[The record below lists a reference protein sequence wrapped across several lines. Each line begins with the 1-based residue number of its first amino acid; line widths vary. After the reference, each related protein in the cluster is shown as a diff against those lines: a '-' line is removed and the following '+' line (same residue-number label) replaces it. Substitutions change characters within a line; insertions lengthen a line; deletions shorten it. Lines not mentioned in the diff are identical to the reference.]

1 MKKFNPSVLA
11 LSISSLLLTSTL
23 TFGQISQQ
31 DKALLGV
38 KEHQES
44 LLFHQSLVEQG
55 SENVPIWR
63 IPSLLRT
70 KDGVLIAAADKRWQH
85 RGDWGDIDTAI
96 RISHDDGK
104 TWGNITT
111 ILDLPSQNTEHSP
124 VMNTSTNPWGDK
136 DNVIRQRIRDP
147 NYSSQY
153 MNSAFLID
161 AQMVQDKR
169 NGRVFLAVDMFPESA
184 GFFHLNGA
192 FNNPGKDGSGRLTID
207 GKQYLKLIY
216 QDKQWTLR
224 EDGSVFDELNRK
236 TQYKVIVKGD
246 PNKNFKDLGDVYN
259 ENNENIG
266 NIYLTNRKG
275 SKNEKAPF
283 YIPTTSYLWMTYS
296 DDNGKT
302 WSSPIDISAQIKK
315 DWMRFLGTGPGV
327 GIQTKNGNLIFPV
340 YYTNQNNVQST
351 ALIISKD
358 GGKSWELGQSPN
370 DKRIELNGMNSHNLR
385 WDSWYA
391 NTAKQKGFEL
401 TEAQLVE
408 LENGELKLFM
418 RNQTGKVMMSTS
430 KDGGYTWVN
439 TEKINELD
447 HGYSQLSV
455 IKYSK
460 RINGKEYIVFSGQS
474 RSGQGGDN
482 LRRDGKLFL
491 GEVQESGEIKWDT
504 TNLVR
509 EIVSQG
515 KAAGQP
521 NGYVYSSMAELGDG
535 SIGLAYE
542 NTTDY
547 TTIMYLP
554 IEMQEFFWKAG
565 KIFSDVRQKEP
576 LVFTYDGT
584 ETLEKIGDGVAI
596 KRGEGESQSE
606 INVSEGLLVLD
617 QQTKD
622 GKNKAF
628 TQLTLNNSGVAQV
641 NSTQNIDRLVVNNGA
656 TGYLQFTVTDTH
668 SPRLKINQDV
678 TAHGQIV
685 AVQVNLQKKLKP
697 NDKGYYHAQG
707 EELIAFKD
715 NGQVKWRLVNDELKD
730 GMYVYTLASVA
741 KPSVLRTTSQP
752 HSLYLTNKLI
762 TADGKAV
769 STVAPLKAPLTVN
782 ARPQVNPVLASY
794 LTANLAFNKMS
805 EQLQQSFM
813 HETRLLQEKDRSIF
827 VKYLNGKQKYG
838 SNLSFIDYGYD
849 FNASYSG
856 VMLGGKVWQS
866 ERGNH
871 ALYTALNKTSYKV
884 TPKAVDGETK
894 AKYQSW
900 GGSINWHSNLP
911 HNLIVDLSTS
921 YQKHKG
927 DIEHAGHVKGYT
939 FNIGAD
945 LGYRY
950 QWMKNAFI
958 TPMVGLHYLYASLSD
973 VNDQANKA
981 LLKYNNFNALKT
993 NLGVDVNYR
1002 IGKFEVKG
1010 LLSYDMYQ
1018 QKTRQLYVDDVAYKQ
1033 GKLADTLH
1041 LNTQFVA
1048 HLTPRFAFSTE
1059 VGFQHARNKGQSS
1072 FAVGA
1077 HYQF

>member
-1 MKKFNPSVLA
+1 
-11 LSISSLLLTSTL
+11 
-23 TFGQISQQ
+23 
-31 DKALLGV
+31 
-38 KEHQES
+38 
-44 LLFHQSLVEQG
+44 
-55 SENVPIWR
+55 
-63 IPSLLRT
+63 
-70 KDGVLIAAADKRWQH
+70 
-85 RGDWGDIDTAI
+85 
-96 RISHDDGK
+96 
-104 TWGNITT
+104 
-111 ILDLPSQNTEHSP
+111 
-124 VMNTSTNPWGDK
+124 
-136 DNVIRQRIRDP
+136 
-147 NYSSQY
+147 
-153 MNSAFLID
+153 
-161 AQMVQDKR
+161 
-169 NGRVFLAVDMFPESA
+169 
-184 GFFHLNGA
+184 
-192 FNNPGKDGSGRLTID
+192 
-207 GKQYLKLIY
+207 
-216 QDKQWTLR
+216 
-224 EDGSVFDELNRK
+224 
-236 TQYKVIVKGD
+236 
-246 PNKNFKDLGDVYN
+246 
-259 ENNENIG
+259 
-266 NIYLTNRKG
+266 NIYLKDRNT
-275 SKNEKAPF
+275 PF
-283 YIPTTSYLWMTYS
+283 LAINTAYVWLIHS

-302 WSSPIDISAQIKK
+302 WSNPIDLSAQVKK
-315 DWMRFLGTGPGV
+315 DWMKFFGTGPGV
-327 GIQTKNGNLIFPV
+327 GIQTKNGSLLFPI
-340 YYTNQNNVQST
+340 YYTNQHGKQSS
-351 ALIISKD
+351 ALVISKD
-358 GGKSWELGQSPN
+358 GGKTWDLGESPN
-370 DKRIELNGMNSHNLR
+370 DNRTTLKGMNSRELN
-385 WDSWYA
+385 WNSWENRSAESLGY
-391 NTAKQKGFEL
+391 EL
-401 TEAQLVE
+401 TESQLVE
-408 LENGELKLFM
+408 LNNGDIKLFM
-418 RNQTGKVMMSTS
+418 RNKSGKVMMSTS
-430 KDGGYTWVN
+430 KDGGYTWID
-439 TEKINELD
+439 TQKIDALN

-460 RINGKEYIVFSGQS
+460 KINGKEYVIFSGQS
-474 RSGQGGDN
+474 RQGSGGDG
-482 LRRDGKLFL
+482 LRQDGKLFL
-491 GEVQESGEIKWDT
+491 GEVQEDGSISWNTNKLVKEIISRGRAKT
-504 TNLVR
+504 QNSSYT
-509 EIVSQG
+509 
-515 KAAGQP
+515 

-542 NTTDY
+542 NTVDY

-554 IEMQEFFWKAG
+554 IEMQEFFWRDG
-565 KIFSDVRQKEP
+565 KIFSDIRQKTP
-576 LVFTYDGT
+576 LTVTYNGADS
-584 ETLEKIGDGVAI
+584 LEKIGDGIVI
-596 KRGEGESQSE
+596 KQGVGESLGGVT
-606 INVSEGLLVLD
+606 VSEGTLVLAQKSEQD
-617 QQTKD
+617 
-622 GKNKAF
+622 KNKAF
-628 TQLTLNNSGVAQV
+628 TDVTLNKTGILQV
-641 NSTQNIDRLVVNNGA
+641 ESVQNIDTLTVNNEASGHIQLSVSDESTPMLNIA
-656 TGYLQFTVTDTH
+656 KGVSGKEVKL
-668 SPRLKINQDV
+668 
-678 TAHGQIV
+678 
-685 AVQVNLQKKLKP
+685 QVNLQKKLKP

-794 LTANLAFNKMS
+794 LTANLALNKMS

-911 HNLIVDLSTS
+911 HNLIVDLSAG

>member
-23 TFGQISQQ
+23 TFGQIQQQ
-31 DKALLGV
+31 DKALFGV

-44 LLFHQSLVEQG
+44 LLFHQSLVKQG
-55 SENVPIWR
+55 SDNVPIWR

-111 ILDLPSQNTEHSP
+111 ILDLPSQNGEKSP
-124 VMNTSTNPWGDK
+124 IHNDAPNFNPWAYRRNGTDSTYR
-136 DNVIRQRIRDP
+136 N
-147 NYSSQY
+147 SS
-153 MNSAFLID
+153 FLID

-169 NGRVFLAVDMFPESA
+169 NGRIFLAVDMFPESTGLSGTA
-184 GFFHLNGA
+184 DNGVTE
-192 FNNPGKDGSGRLTID
+192 FGSGYVNIG
-207 GKQYLKLIY
+207 GKSYLQLKNGNARY
-216 QDKQWTLR
+216 TLR
-224 EDGSVFDELNRK
+224 ENGEVFDQNNNK
-236 TQYKVIVKGD
+236 TDYKVIINGD
-246 PNKNFKDLGDVYN
+246 PKQNYKDLGDVMN
-259 ENNENIG
+259 SQGELLG
-266 NIYLTNRKG
+266 NIYLKKEG
-275 SKNEKAPF
+275 KNAKVPFTAPH
-283 YIPTTSYLWMTYS
+283 ISYFWLTHS

-302 WSSPIDISAQIKK
+302 WSQPIDLTPQVKK
-315 DWMRFLGTGPGV
+315 DWMRFFGTGPGV
-327 GIQTKNGNLIFPV
+327 GIQTQNGNLLFPI
-340 YYTNQNNVQST
+340 YYINRQGKQSS

-358 GGKSWELGQSPN
+358 GGKTWDLGQSPN
-370 DKRIELNGMNSHNLR
+370 DNRPDLYGQNSETLGSSSVGH
-385 WDSWYA
+385 
-391 NTAKQKGFEL
+391 GHEL
-401 TEAQLVE
+401 TESQLVE
-408 LENGELKLFM
+408 LDNGDLKLFM
-418 RNQTGKVMMSTS
+418 RNTSGRVMMSTS
-430 KDGGYTWVN
+430 KDGGYTW
-439 TEKINELD
+439 TETQKVEALK

-460 RINGKEYIVFSGQS
+460 KINGKEYIVFSGQS
-474 RSGQGGDN
+474 ESGQSGDA
-482 LRRDGKLFL
+482 LRRNGKLFL
-491 GEVQESGEIKWDT
+491 GEVQEDGSIVWKI
-504 TNLVR
+504 NKLVR
-509 EIVSQG
+509 DIQSSGLAKQNG
-515 KAAGQP
+515 RSYP

-628 TQLTLNNSGVAQV
+628 TQLTLNSSGVVQV

-794 LTANLAFNKMS
+794 LTANLALNKMS

-894 AKYQSW
+894 AKYHSW

-911 HNLIVDLSTS
+911 HNLIVDLSAG

>member
-1 MKKFNPSVLA
+1 SQGE
-11 LSISSLLLTSTL
+11 LL
-23 TFGQISQQ
+23 
-31 DKALLGV
+31 
-38 KEHQES
+38 
-44 LLFHQSLVEQG
+44 
-55 SENVPIWR
+55 
-63 IPSLLRT
+63 
-70 KDGVLIAAADKRWQH
+70 
-85 RGDWGDIDTAI
+85 
-96 RISHDDGK
+96 
-104 TWGNITT
+104 
-111 ILDLPSQNTEHSP
+111 
-124 VMNTSTNPWGDK
+124 
-136 DNVIRQRIRDP
+136 
-147 NYSSQY
+147 
-153 MNSAFLID
+153 
-161 AQMVQDKR
+161 
-169 NGRVFLAVDMFPESA
+169 
-184 GFFHLNGA
+184 
-192 FNNPGKDGSGRLTID
+192 
-207 GKQYLKLIY
+207 
-216 QDKQWTLR
+216 
-224 EDGSVFDELNRK
+224 
-236 TQYKVIVKGD
+236 
-246 PNKNFKDLGDVYN
+246 
-259 ENNENIG
+259 G
-266 NIYLTNRKG
+266 NIYLKKEG
-275 SKNEKAPF
+275 KNAKVPFTAPH
-283 YIPTTSYLWMTYS
+283 ISYFWLTHS

-302 WSSPIDISAQIKK
+302 WSQPIDLTAQVKK
-315 DWMRFLGTGPGV
+315 DWMRFFGTGPGV
-327 GIQTKNGNLIFPV
+327 GIQTQNGNLLFPI
-340 YYTNQNNVQST
+340 YYINRQGKQSA
-351 ALIISKD
+351 ALIISRD
-358 GGKSWELGQSPN
+358 GGNTWDLGQSPN
-370 DKRIELNGMNSHNLR
+370 DNRPDLYGQNSETLSRSNAG
-385 WDSWYA
+385 Y
-391 NTAKQKGFEL
+391 EL
-401 TEAQLVE
+401 TESQLVE
-408 LENGELKLFM
+408 LDNGDLKLFM
-418 RNQTGKVMMSTS
+418 RNTSGRVMMSTS
-430 KDGGYTWVN
+430 KDGGYTWTDTHKV
-439 TEKINELD
+439 EALK

-460 RINGKEYIVFSGQS
+460 KINGKEYIVFSGQS
-474 RSGQGGDN
+474 VEGSGGDDK
-482 LRRDGKLFL
+482 RRDGKLFL
-491 GEVQESGEIKWDT
+491 GEVQEDGRIIWKTDK
-504 TNLVR
+504 LVR
-509 EIVSQG
+509 SIDSKG
-515 KAAGQP
+515 KANGRLP

-554 IEMQEFFWKAG
+554 IEMQEFFWRDG
-565 KIFSDVRQKEP
+565 KIFSDIRQKTP
-576 LVFTYDGT
+576 LTVTYNGADS
-584 ETLEKIGDGVAI
+584 LEKIGDGIAI
-596 KRGEGESQSE
+596 KQGVGESLGDVT
-606 INVSEGLLVLD
+606 VSEGTLVLAQKSEQD
-617 QQTKD
+617 
-622 GKNKAF
+622 KNKAF
-628 TQLTLNNSGVAQV
+628 TDVTLNKTGILQV
-641 NSTQNIDRLVVNNGA
+641 ESVQNIDTLTVNNEA
-656 TGYLQFTVTDTH
+656 SGYIQFSVSDESTPMLNIAKGVSGKEVKLH
-668 SPRLKINQDV
+668 
-678 TAHGQIV
+678 
-685 AVQVNLQKKLKP
+685 VNLQKKLKP

-794 LTANLAFNKMS
+794 LTANLALNKMS

-911 HNLIVDLSTS
+911 HNLIVDLSTG

>member
-1 MKKFNPSVLA
+1 MKKFNPSILA

-23 TFGQISQQ
+23 TFGQIQQQ
-31 DKALLGV
+31 DKALFGV

-44 LLFHQSLVEQG
+44 LLFHQSLVKQG
-55 SENVPIWR
+55 SDNVPIWR

-111 ILDLPSQNTEHSP
+111 ILDLPSKNGEKSP
-124 VMNTSTNPWGDK
+124 SAPDPVTFNAWGD
-136 DNVIRQRIRDP
+136 RP
-147 NYSSQY
+147 NCTTYC
-153 MNSAFLID
+153 NSAFLID

-169 NGRVFLAVDMFPESA
+169 SGRIFLAVDMFADGA
-184 GFFHLNGA
+184 GFFGVKDSGNGRI
-192 FNNPGKDGSGRLTID
+192 NID
-207 GKQYLKLIY
+207 GKQYPILNE
-216 QDKQWTLR
+216 KQSGQRWTLR
-224 EDGSVFDELNRK
+224 ENGEVFDHQNNK
-236 TQYKVIVKGD
+236 TNYRVVTKGD
-246 PNKNFKDLGDVYN
+246 PKANFKDVGDIYN
-259 ENNENIG
+259 ERNEKLG
-266 NIYLTNRKG
+266 NIYLKD
-275 SKNEKAPF
+275 EKTPF
-283 YIPTTSYLWMTYS
+283 LAVNTAYVWLMHS

-302 WSSPIDISAQIKK
+302 WSNPIDLSAQVKK
-315 DWMRFLGTGPGV
+315 DWMKFFGTGPGV
-327 GIQTKNGNLIFPV
+327 GIQTKNGNLLFPI
-340 YYTNQNNVQST
+340 YYTNQHGKQSS
-351 ALIISKD
+351 ALVISKD
-358 GGKSWELGQSPN
+358 GGKTWDLGESPN
-370 DKRIELNGMNSHNLR
+370 DNRTTLKGMNSRELN
-385 WDSWYA
+385 WNSWENRSAESLGY
-391 NTAKQKGFEL
+391 EL
-401 TEAQLVE
+401 TESQLVE
-408 LENGELKLFM
+408 LNNGDIKLFM
-418 RNQTGKVMMSTS
+418 RNKSGKVMMSTS
-430 KDGGYTWVN
+430 KDGGYTWID
-439 TEKINELD
+439 TQKIDALN

-460 RINGKEYIVFSGQS
+460 KINGKEYVIFSGQS
-474 RSGQGGDN
+474 RQGSGGDG
-482 LRRDGKLFL
+482 LRQDGKLFL
-491 GEVQESGEIKWDT
+491 GEVQEDGSISWNTNKLVKEIISRGRAKT
-504 TNLVR
+504 QNSSYT
-509 EIVSQG
+509 
-515 KAAGQP
+515 

-542 NTTDY
+542 NTVDY

-554 IEMQEFFWKAG
+554 IEMQEFFWRDG
-565 KIFSDVRQKEP
+565 KIFSDIRQKTP
-576 LVFTYDGT
+576 LTVTYNGADF
-584 ETLEKIGDGVAI
+584 LEKIGDGIVI
-596 KRGEGESQSE
+596 KQGVGESLGGVT
-606 INVSEGLLVLD
+606 VSEGTLVLAQKSEQD
-617 QQTKD
+617 
-622 GKNKAF
+622 KNKAF
-628 TQLTLNNSGVAQV
+628 TDVTLNKTGILQV
-641 NSTQNIDRLVVNNGA
+641 ESVQNIDTLTVNNEASGHIQLSVSDESTPMLNIA
-656 TGYLQFTVTDTH
+656 KGVSGKEVKLH
-668 SPRLKINQDV
+668 
-678 TAHGQIV
+678 
-685 AVQVNLQKKLKP
+685 VNLQKKLKP

-794 LTANLAFNKMS
+794 LTANLALNKMS

-911 HNLIVDLSTS
+911 HNLIVDLSAG

>member
-1 MKKFNPSVLA
+1 MKKFNPSILA

-23 TFGQISQQ
+23 TFGQIQQQ
-31 DKALLGV
+31 DKALFGV

-44 LLFHQSLVEQG
+44 LLFHQSLVKQG
-55 SENVPIWR
+55 SDNVPIWR

-111 ILDLPSQNTEHSP
+111 ILDLPSQNGDKSP
-124 VMNTSTNPWGDK
+124 IHNDAPNFNPWAYRRNGTDSTYR
-136 DNVIRQRIRDP
+136 N
-147 NYSSQY
+147 SS
-153 MNSAFLID
+153 FLID

-169 NGRVFLAVDMFPESA
+169 NGRIFLAVDMFPESTGLSGA
-184 GFFHLNGA
+184 TDNGVTE
-192 FNNPGKDGSGRLTID
+192 FGSGYVNIG
-207 GKQYLKLIY
+207 GKSYLQLKNGNTRY
-216 QDKQWTLR
+216 TLR
-224 EDGSVFDELNRK
+224 ENGEVFDQNNNK
-236 TQYKVIVKGD
+236 TDYKVIINGD
-246 PNKNFKDLGDVYN
+246 PKQNYKDLGNVMN
-259 ENNENIG
+259 SQGELLG
-266 NIYLTNRKG
+266 NIYLKKEG
-275 SKNEKAPF
+275 KNAKVPFTAPH
-283 YIPTTSYLWMTYS
+283 ISYFWLTHS

-302 WSSPIDISAQIKK
+302 WSQPIDLTAQVKK
-315 DWMRFLGTGPGV
+315 DWMRFFGTGPGV
-327 GIQTKNGNLIFPV
+327 GIQTQNGNLLFPI
-340 YYTNQNNVQST
+340 YYINRQGKQSA
-351 ALIISKD
+351 ALIISRD
-358 GGKSWELGQSPN
+358 GGNTWDLGQSPN
-370 DKRIELNGMNSHNLR
+370 DNRPDLYGQNSETLSRSNAG
-385 WDSWYA
+385 Y
-391 NTAKQKGFEL
+391 EL
-401 TEAQLVE
+401 TESQLVE
-408 LENGELKLFM
+408 LDNGDLKLFM
-418 RNQTGKVMMSTS
+418 RNTSGRVMMSTS
-430 KDGGYTWVN
+430 KDGGYTWTDTHKV
-439 TEKINELD
+439 EALK

-460 RINGKEYIVFSGQS
+460 KINGKEYIVFSGQS
-474 RSGQGGDN
+474 VEGSGGDDK
-482 LRRDGKLFL
+482 RRDGKLFL
-491 GEVQESGEIKWDT
+491 GEVQEDGRIIWKTDK
-504 TNLVR
+504 LVR
-509 EIVSQG
+509 SIDSKG
-515 KAAGQP
+515 KANGRLP

-554 IEMQEFFWKAG
+554 IEMQEFFWRDG
-565 KIFSDVRQKEP
+565 KIFSDIRQKTP
-576 LVFTYDGT
+576 LTVTYNGADS
-584 ETLEKIGDGVAI
+584 LEKIGDGIAI
-596 KRGEGESQSE
+596 KQGVGESLGDVT
-606 INVSEGLLVLD
+606 VSEGTLVLAQKSEQD
-617 QQTKD
+617 
-622 GKNKAF
+622 KNKAF
-628 TQLTLNNSGVAQV
+628 TDVTLNKTGILQV
-641 NSTQNIDRLVVNNGA
+641 ESVQNIDTLTVNNEA
-656 TGYLQFTVTDTH
+656 SGYIQFSVSDESTPMLNIAKGVSGKEVKLH
-668 SPRLKINQDV
+668 
-678 TAHGQIV
+678 
-685 AVQVNLQKKLKP
+685 VNLQKKLKP

-794 LTANLAFNKMS
+794 LTANLALNKMS

-911 HNLIVDLSTS
+911 HNLIVDLSTG

>member
-1 MKKFNPSVLA
+1 PH
-11 LSISSLLLTSTL
+11 ISYFWLT
-23 TFGQISQQ
+23 
-31 DKALLGV
+31 
-38 KEHQES
+38 H
-44 LLFHQSLVEQG
+44 
-55 SENVPIWR
+55 
-63 IPSLLRT
+63 
-70 KDGVLIAAADKRWQH
+70 
-85 RGDWGDIDTAI
+85 
-96 RISHDDGK
+96 
-104 TWGNITT
+104 
-111 ILDLPSQNTEHSP
+111 
-124 VMNTSTNPWGDK
+124 
-136 DNVIRQRIRDP
+136 
-147 NYSSQY
+147 
-153 MNSAFLID
+153 
-161 AQMVQDKR
+161 
-169 NGRVFLAVDMFPESA
+169 
-184 GFFHLNGA
+184 
-192 FNNPGKDGSGRLTID
+192 
-207 GKQYLKLIY
+207 
-216 QDKQWTLR
+216 
-224 EDGSVFDELNRK
+224 
-236 TQYKVIVKGD
+236 
-246 PNKNFKDLGDVYN
+246 
-259 ENNENIG
+259 
-266 NIYLTNRKG
+266 
-275 SKNEKAPF
+275 
-283 YIPTTSYLWMTYS
+283 S

-302 WSSPIDISAQIKK
+302 WSQPIDLTAQVKK
-315 DWMRFLGTGPGV
+315 DWMRFFGTGPGV
-327 GIQTKNGNLIFPV
+327 GIQTQNGNLLFPI
-340 YYTNQNNVQST
+340 YYINRQGKQSA
-351 ALIISKD
+351 ALIISRD
-358 GGKSWELGQSPN
+358 GGNTWDLGQSPN
-370 DKRIELNGMNSHNLR
+370 DNRPDLYGQNSETLSRSNAG
-385 WDSWYA
+385 Y
-391 NTAKQKGFEL
+391 EL
-401 TEAQLVE
+401 TESQLVE
-408 LENGELKLFM
+408 LDNGDLKLFM
-418 RNQTGKVMMSTS
+418 RNTSGRVMMSTS
-430 KDGGYTWVN
+430 KDGGYTWTDTHKV
-439 TEKINELD
+439 EALK

-460 RINGKEYIVFSGQS
+460 KINGKEYIVFSGQS
-474 RSGQGGDN
+474 VEGSGGDDK
-482 LRRDGKLFL
+482 RRDGKLFL
-491 GEVQESGEIKWDT
+491 GEVQEDGRIIWKTDK
-504 TNLVR
+504 LVR
-509 EIVSQG
+509 SIDSKG
-515 KAAGQP
+515 KANGRLP

-554 IEMQEFFWKAG
+554 IEMQEFFWRDG
-565 KIFSDVRQKEP
+565 KIFSDIRQKTP
-576 LVFTYDGT
+576 LTVTYNGADS
-584 ETLEKIGDGVAI
+584 LEKIGDGIAI
-596 KRGEGESQSE
+596 KQGVGESLGDVT
-606 INVSEGLLVLD
+606 VSEGTLVLAQKSEQD
-617 QQTKD
+617 
-622 GKNKAF
+622 KNKAF
-628 TQLTLNNSGVAQV
+628 TDVTLNKTGILQV
-641 NSTQNIDRLVVNNGA
+641 ESVQNIDTLTVNNEA
-656 TGYLQFTVTDTH
+656 SGYIQFSVSDESTPMLNIAKGVSGKEVKLH
-668 SPRLKINQDV
+668 
-678 TAHGQIV
+678 
-685 AVQVNLQKKLKP
+685 VNLQKKLKP

-794 LTANLAFNKMS
+794 LTANLALNKMS

-911 HNLIVDLSTS
+911 HNLIVDLSTG

>member
-23 TFGQISQQ
+23 TFGQIQQQ
-31 DKALLGV
+31 DKALFGV

-55 SENVPIWR
+55 SDNVPIWR

-111 ILDLPSQNTEHSP
+111 ILDLPSQNGEKSP
-124 VMNTSTNPWGDK
+124 IHNDAPNFNPWAYRRNGTDSTYR
-136 DNVIRQRIRDP
+136 N
-147 NYSSQY
+147 SS
-153 MNSAFLID
+153 FLID

-169 NGRVFLAVDMFPESA
+169 NGRIFLAVDMFPESTGLSGTA
-184 GFFHLNGA
+184 DNGVTE
-192 FNNPGKDGSGRLTID
+192 FGSGYVNIG
-207 GKQYLKLIY
+207 GKSYLQLKNGNARY
-216 QDKQWTLR
+216 TLR
-224 EDGSVFDELNRK
+224 ENGEVFDQNNNK
-236 TQYKVIVKGD
+236 TDYKVIINGD
-246 PNKNFKDLGDVYN
+246 PKQNYKDLGDVMN
-259 ENNENIG
+259 SQGELLG
-266 NIYLTNRKG
+266 NIYLKKEG
-275 SKNEKAPF
+275 KNAKVPFTAPH
-283 YIPTTSYLWMTYS
+283 ISYFWLTHS

-302 WSSPIDISAQIKK
+302 WSQPIDLTPQVKK
-315 DWMRFLGTGPGV
+315 DWMRFFGTGPGV
-327 GIQTKNGNLIFPV
+327 GIQTQNGNLLFPI
-340 YYTNQNNVQST
+340 YYINRQGKQSS

-358 GGKSWELGQSPN
+358 GGKTWDLGQSPN
-370 DKRIELNGMNSHNLR
+370 DNRPDLYGQNSETLGASSVGH
-385 WDSWYA
+385 
-391 NTAKQKGFEL
+391 GHEL
-401 TEAQLVE
+401 TESQLVE
-408 LENGELKLFM
+408 LDNGDLKLFM
-418 RNQTGKVMMSTS
+418 RNTSGRVMMSTS
-430 KDGGYTWVN
+430 KDGGYTW
-439 TEKINELD
+439 TETQKVEALK

-460 RINGKEYIVFSGQS
+460 KINGKEYIVFSGQS
-474 RSGQGGDN
+474 ESGQSGDA
-482 LRRDGKLFL
+482 LRRNGKLFL
-491 GEVQESGEIKWDT
+491 GEVQEDGSIVWKI
-504 TNLVR
+504 NKLVR
-509 EIVSQG
+509 DIQSSGLAKQNG
-515 KAAGQP
+515 RSYP

-628 TQLTLNNSGVAQV
+628 TQLTLNSSGVVQV

-656 TGYLQFTVTDTH
+656 TGYLQFTLTDTH

-794 LTANLAFNKMS
+794 LTANLALNKMS

-894 AKYQSW
+894 AKYHSW

-911 HNLIVDLSTS
+911 HNLIVDLSAG

>member
-23 TFGQISQQ
+23 TFGQIQQQ
-31 DKALLGV
+31 DKAHFGV

-55 SENVPIWR
+55 SDNVPIWR

-111 ILDLPSQNTEHSP
+111 ILDLPSKNGEKSP
-124 VMNTSTNPWGDK
+124 SAPDPVTFNAWGDRS
-136 DNVIRQRIRDP
+136 NCTT
-147 NYSSQY
+147 YC
-153 MNSAFLID
+153 NSAFLID

-169 NGRVFLAVDMFPESA
+169 NGRIFLAVDMFADGA
-184 GFFHLNGA
+184 GFFGVKDSGNGRI
-192 FNNPGKDGSGRLTID
+192 NID
-207 GKQYLKLIY
+207 GKQYPILNE
-216 QDKQWTLR
+216 KQSGQRWTLR
-224 EDGSVFDELNRK
+224 ENGEVFDHQNNK
-236 TQYKVIVKGD
+236 TNYRVVTKGD
-246 PNKNFKDLGDVYN
+246 PKVNFKDVGDIYN
-259 ENNENIG
+259 ERNEKLG
-266 NIYLTNRKG
+266 NIYLKD
-275 SKNEKAPF
+275 EKTPF
-283 YIPTTSYLWMTYS
+283 LAVNTAYVWLMHS

-302 WSSPIDISAQIKK
+302 WSNPIDLSAQVKK
-315 DWMRFLGTGPGV
+315 DWMKFFGTGPGV
-327 GIQTKNGNLIFPV
+327 GIQTKNGNLLFPI
-340 YYTNQNNVQST
+340 YYTNQHGKQSS
-351 ALIISKD
+351 ALVISKD
-358 GGKSWELGQSPN
+358 GGKTWDLGESPN
-370 DKRIELNGMNSHNLR
+370 DNRTTLKGMNSRELN
-385 WDSWYA
+385 WNSWENRSAESLGY
-391 NTAKQKGFEL
+391 EL
-401 TEAQLVE
+401 TESQLVE
-408 LENGELKLFM
+408 LNNGDIKLFM
-418 RNQTGKVMMSTS
+418 RNKSGKVMMSTS
-430 KDGGYTWVN
+430 KDGGYTWID
-439 TEKINELD
+439 TQKIDALN

-460 RINGKEYIVFSGQS
+460 KINGKEYVIFSGQS
-474 RSGQGGDN
+474 RQGSGGDG
-482 LRRDGKLFL
+482 LRQDGKLFL
-491 GEVQESGEIKWDT
+491 GEVQEDGSISWNTNKLVKEIISRGRAKT
-504 TNLVR
+504 QNSSYT
-509 EIVSQG
+509 
-515 KAAGQP
+515 

-542 NTTDY
+542 NTVDY

-554 IEMQEFFWKAG
+554 IEMQEFFWRDG
-565 KIFSDVRQKEP
+565 KIFSDIRQKTP
-576 LVFTYDGT
+576 LTVTYNGADS
-584 ETLEKIGDGVAI
+584 LEKIGDGIAI
-596 KRGEGESQSE
+596 KQGVGESLGGVT
-606 INVSEGLLVLD
+606 VSEGTLVLAQKSEQD
-617 QQTKD
+617 
-622 GKNKAF
+622 KNKAF
-628 TQLTLNNSGVAQV
+628 TDVTLNKTGILQV
-641 NSTQNIDRLVVNNGA
+641 ESVQNIDTLTVNNEASGHI
-656 TGYLQFTVTDTH
+656 QFSVSDESTPMLNIAKGVSGKEVKLH
-668 SPRLKINQDV
+668 
-678 TAHGQIV
+678 
-685 AVQVNLQKKLKP
+685 VNLQKKLKP

-794 LTANLAFNKMS
+794 LTANLALNKMS

-911 HNLIVDLSTS
+911 HNLIVDLSAG

>member
-1 MKKFNPSVLA
+1 MMKKFNPSILA

-23 TFGQISQQ
+23 TFGQIQQQ
-31 DKALLGV
+31 DKALFGV

-44 LLFHQSLVEQG
+44 LLFHQSLVKQG
-55 SENVPIWR
+55 SDNVPIWR

-111 ILDLPSQNTEHSP
+111 ILDLPSKNGEKSP
-124 VMNTSTNPWGDK
+124 SAPDPVTFNAWGD
-136 DNVIRQRIRDP
+136 RP
-147 NYSSQY
+147 NCTTYC
-153 MNSAFLID
+153 NSAFLID

-169 NGRVFLAVDMFPESA
+169 SGRIFLAVDMFADGA
-184 GFFHLNGA
+184 GFFGVKDSGNGRI
-192 FNNPGKDGSGRLTID
+192 NID
-207 GKQYLKLIY
+207 GKQYPILNE
-216 QDKQWTLR
+216 KQSGQRWTLR
-224 EDGSVFDELNRK
+224 ENGEVFDHQNNK
-236 TQYKVIVKGD
+236 TNYRVVTKGD
-246 PNKNFKDLGDVYN
+246 PKANFKDVGDIYN
-259 ENNENIG
+259 ERNEKLG
-266 NIYLTNRKG
+266 NIYLKD
-275 SKNEKAPF
+275 EKTPF
-283 YIPTTSYLWMTYS
+283 LAVNTAYVWLMHS

-302 WSSPIDISAQIKK
+302 WSNPIDLSAQVKK
-315 DWMRFLGTGPGV
+315 DWMKFFGTGPGV
-327 GIQTKNGNLIFPV
+327 GIQTKNGNLLFPI
-340 YYTNQNNVQST
+340 YYTNQHGKQSS
-351 ALIISKD
+351 ALVISKD
-358 GGKSWELGQSPN
+358 GGKTWDLGESPN
-370 DKRIELNGMNSHNLR
+370 DNRTTLKGMNSRELN
-385 WDSWYA
+385 WNSWENRSAESLGY
-391 NTAKQKGFEL
+391 EL
-401 TEAQLVE
+401 TESQLVE
-408 LENGELKLFM
+408 LNNGDIKLFM
-418 RNQTGKVMMSTS
+418 RNKSGKVMMSTS
-430 KDGGYTWVN
+430 KDGGYTWID
-439 TEKINELD
+439 TQKIDALN

-460 RINGKEYIVFSGQS
+460 KINGKEYVIFSGQS
-474 RSGQGGDN
+474 RQGSGGDG
-482 LRRDGKLFL
+482 LRQDGKLFL
-491 GEVQESGEIKWDT
+491 GEVQEDGSISWNTNKLVKEIISRGRAKT
-504 TNLVR
+504 QNSSYT
-509 EIVSQG
+509 
-515 KAAGQP
+515 

-542 NTTDY
+542 NTVDY

-554 IEMQEFFWKAG
+554 IEMQEFFWRDG
-565 KIFSDVRQKEP
+565 KIFSDIRQKTP
-576 LVFTYDGT
+576 LTVTYNGADF
-584 ETLEKIGDGVAI
+584 LEKIGDGIVI
-596 KRGEGESQSE
+596 KQGVGESLGGVT
-606 INVSEGLLVLD
+606 VSEGTLVLAQKSEQD
-617 QQTKD
+617 
-622 GKNKAF
+622 KNKAF
-628 TQLTLNNSGVAQV
+628 TDVTLNKTGILQV
-641 NSTQNIDRLVVNNGA
+641 ESVQNIDTLTVNNEASGHIQLSVSDESTPMLNIA
-656 TGYLQFTVTDTH
+656 KGVSGKEVKLH
-668 SPRLKINQDV
+668 
-678 TAHGQIV
+678 
-685 AVQVNLQKKLKP
+685 VNLQKKLKP

-794 LTANLAFNKMS
+794 LTANLALNKMS

-911 HNLIVDLSTS
+911 HNLIVDLSAG

>member
-111 ILDLPSQNTEHSP
+111 ILDLPSQNGDKSP
-124 VMNTSTNPWGDK
+124 IHNDAPNFNPWAYRRNGTDSTYR
-136 DNVIRQRIRDP
+136 N
-147 NYSSQY
+147 SS
-153 MNSAFLID
+153 FLID

-169 NGRVFLAVDMFPESA
+169 NGRIFLAVDMFPESTGLSGA
-184 GFFHLNGA
+184 TDNGVTE
-192 FNNPGKDGSGRLTID
+192 FGSGYVNIG
-207 GKQYLKLIY
+207 GKSYLQLKNGNTRY
-216 QDKQWTLR
+216 TLR
-224 EDGSVFDELNRK
+224 ENGEVFDQNNNK
-236 TQYKVIVKGD
+236 TDYKVIINGD
-246 PNKNFKDLGDVYN
+246 PKQNYKDLGNVMN
-259 ENNENIG
+259 SQGELLG
-266 NIYLTNRKG
+266 NIYLKKEG
-275 SKNEKAPF
+275 KNAKVPFTAPH
-283 YIPTTSYLWMTYS
+283 TSYFWLTHS

-302 WSSPIDISAQIKK
+302 WSQPIDLTAQVKK
-315 DWMRFLGTGPGV
+315 DWMRFFGTGPGV
-327 GIQTKNGNLIFPV
+327 GIQTQNGNLLFPI
-340 YYTNQNNVQST
+340 YYINRQGKQSA
-351 ALIISKD
+351 ALIISRD
-358 GGKSWELGQSPN
+358 GGKTWDLGQSPN
-370 DKRIELNGMNSHNLR
+370 DNRPDLYGQNSETLSRSNAG
-385 WDSWYA
+385 Y
-391 NTAKQKGFEL
+391 EL
-401 TEAQLVE
+401 TESQLVE
-408 LENGELKLFM
+408 LDNGDLKLFM
-418 RNQTGKVMMSTS
+418 RNTSGRVMMSTS
-430 KDGGYTWVN
+430 KDGGYTWIDTQKVDAL
-439 TEKINELD
+439 K

-460 RINGKEYIVFSGQS
+460 KINGKEYIVFSGQS
-474 RSGQGGDN
+474 VEGSGGDDK
-482 LRRDGKLFL
+482 RRDGKLFL
-491 GEVQESGEIKWDT
+491 GEVQEDGRIIWKTDK
-504 TNLVR
+504 LVR
-509 EIVSQG
+509 SIDSKG
-515 KAAGQP
+515 KANGRLP

-554 IEMQEFFWKAG
+554 IEMQEFFWRDG
-565 KIFSDVRQKEP
+565 KIFSDIRQKTP
-576 LVFTYDGT
+576 LTVTYNGADS
-584 ETLEKIGDGVAI
+584 LEKIGDGIAI
-596 KRGEGESQSE
+596 KQGVGESLGGVT
-606 INVSEGLLVLD
+606 VSEGTLVLAQKSAQD
-617 QQTKD
+617 
-622 GKNKAF
+622 KNKAF
-628 TQLTLNNSGVAQV
+628 TDVTLNKTGILQV
-641 NSTQNIDRLVVNNGA
+641 EGMQNIDTLTVNNDASGHI
-656 TGYLQFTVTDTH
+656 QFRVSDESTPMLNIAKRV
-668 SPRLKINQDV
+668 SGKEVKL
-678 TAHGQIV
+678 
-685 AVQVNLQKKLKP
+685 QVNLQKKLKP

-707 EELIAFKD
+707 EELITFKD

-741 KPSVLRTTSQP
+741 KPSALRTTSQP

-794 LTANLAFNKMS
+794 LTANLALNKMS

-849 FNASYSG
+849 FNSSYSG

-866 ERGNH
+866 EGGNH
-871 ALYTALNKTSYKV
+871 AVYTALNKTSYKV

-900 GGSINWHSNLP
+900 GGSINWHSHLP
-911 HNLIVDLSTS
+911 HNLIVDLSTG

-950 QWMKNAFI
+950 QWMKNASI

-981 LLKYNNFNALKT
+981 LLKYNHFNALKT

-1002 IGKFEVKG
+1002 VGKFEVKG
-1010 LLSYDMYQ
+1010 LVSYDMYQ

-1041 LNTQFVA
+1041 LSTQFVA
-1048 HLTPRFAFSTE
+1048 YLTPRFAFSTE

-1077 HYQF
+1077 HYRF

>member
-1 MKKFNPSVLA
+1 K
-11 LSISSLLLTSTL
+11 
-23 TFGQISQQ
+23 
-31 DKALLGV
+31 
-38 KEHQES
+38 
-44 LLFHQSLVEQG
+44 
-55 SENVPIWR
+55 
-63 IPSLLRT
+63 
-70 KDGVLIAAADKRWQH
+70 
-85 RGDWGDIDTAI
+85 
-96 RISHDDGK
+96 
-104 TWGNITT
+104 
-111 ILDLPSQNTEHSP
+111 QN
-124 VMNTSTNPWGDK
+124 
-136 DNVIRQRIRDP
+136 
-147 NYSSQY
+147 Y
-153 MNSAFLID
+153 
-161 AQMVQDKR
+161 
-169 NGRVFLAVDMFPESA
+169 
-184 GFFHLNGA
+184 
-192 FNNPGKDGSGRLTID
+192 
-207 GKQYLKLIY
+207 
-216 QDKQWTLR
+216 
-224 EDGSVFDELNRK
+224 
-236 TQYKVIVKGD
+236 
-246 PNKNFKDLGDVYN
+246 KDLGNVMN
-259 ENNENIG
+259 SKGELLG
-266 NIYLTNRKG
+266 NIYLKKEG
-275 SKNEKAPF
+275 KNAKVPFTAPH
-283 YIPTTSYLWMTYS
+283 ISYFWLTHS

-302 WSSPIDISAQIKK
+302 WSQPIDLTAQVKK
-315 DWMRFLGTGPGV
+315 DWMRFFGTGPGV
-327 GIQTKNGNLIFPV
+327 GIQTQNGNLLFPI
-340 YYTNQNNVQST
+340 YYINRQGKQSA
-351 ALIISKD
+351 ALIISRD
-358 GGKSWELGQSPN
+358 GGNTWDLGQSPN
-370 DKRIELNGMNSHNLR
+370 DNRPDLYGQNSETLSRSNAG
-385 WDSWYA
+385 Y
-391 NTAKQKGFEL
+391 EL
-401 TEAQLVE
+401 TESQLVE
-408 LENGELKLFM
+408 LDNGDLKLFM
-418 RNQTGKVMMSTS
+418 RNTSGRVMMSTS
-430 KDGGYTWVN
+430 KDGGYTWTDTHKV
-439 TEKINELD
+439 EALK

-460 RINGKEYIVFSGQS
+460 KINGKEYIVFSGQS
-474 RSGQGGDN
+474 VEGSGGDDK
-482 LRRDGKLFL
+482 RRDGKLFL
-491 GEVQESGEIKWDT
+491 GEVQEDGRIIWKTDK
-504 TNLVR
+504 LVR
-509 EIVSQG
+509 SIDSKG
-515 KAAGQP
+515 KANGRLP

-554 IEMQEFFWKAG
+554 IEMQEFFWRDG
-565 KIFSDVRQKEP
+565 KIFSDIRQKTP
-576 LVFTYDGT
+576 LTVTYNGADS
-584 ETLEKIGDGVAI
+584 LEKIGDGIAI
-596 KRGEGESQSE
+596 KQGVGESLGGVT
-606 INVSEGLLVLD
+606 VSEGTLVLAQKSEQD
-617 QQTKD
+617 
-622 GKNKAF
+622 KNKAF
-628 TQLTLNNSGVAQV
+628 TDVTLNKTGILQV
-641 NSTQNIDRLVVNNGA
+641 ESVQNIDTLTVNNEA
-656 TGYLQFTVTDTH
+656 SGYIQFSVSDESTPMLNIAKGVSGKEVKLH
-668 SPRLKINQDV
+668 
-678 TAHGQIV
+678 
-685 AVQVNLQKKLKP
+685 VNLQKKLKP
-697 NDKGYYHAQG
+697 NDKGYYYAQG

-794 LTANLAFNKMS
+794 LTANLALNKMS

-911 HNLIVDLSTS
+911 HNLIVDLSAG

>member
-1 MKKFNPSVLA
+1 PFVAPNTA
-11 LSISSLLLTSTL
+11 Y
-23 TFGQISQQ
+23 
-31 DKALLGV
+31 
-38 KEHQES
+38 
-44 LLFHQSLVEQG
+44 
-55 SENVPIWR
+55 IW
-63 IPSLLRT
+63 L
-70 KDGVLIAAADKRWQH
+70 
-85 RGDWGDIDTAI
+85 
-96 RISHDDGK
+96 
-104 TWGNITT
+104 
-111 ILDLPSQNTEHSP
+111 
-124 VMNTSTNPWGDK
+124 
-136 DNVIRQRIRDP
+136 
-147 NYSSQY
+147 
-153 MNSAFLID
+153 
-161 AQMVQDKR
+161 
-169 NGRVFLAVDMFPESA
+169 
-184 GFFHLNGA
+184 
-192 FNNPGKDGSGRLTID
+192 
-207 GKQYLKLIY
+207 
-216 QDKQWTLR
+216 
-224 EDGSVFDELNRK
+224 
-236 TQYKVIVKGD
+236 
-246 PNKNFKDLGDVYN
+246 
-259 ENNENIG
+259 
-266 NIYLTNRKG
+266 
-275 SKNEKAPF
+275 
-283 YIPTTSYLWMTYS
+283 TYS

-302 WSSPIDISAQIKK
+302 WVNPIDITSQVKK
-315 DWMRFLGTGPGV
+315 DWMRFFGTGPGV
-327 GIQTKNGNLIFPV
+327 GIQTKNGNLVLPV
-340 YYTNQNNVQST
+340 YYSNLSGMESA
-351 ALIISKD
+351 ALIISQD
-358 GGKSWELGQSPN
+358 GGKSWELGKSPN
-370 DKRIELNGMNSHNLR
+370 DTRLNGY
-385 WDSWYA
+385 DSRTSPS
-391 NTAKQKGFEL
+391 NTNRL

-408 LENGELKLFM
+408 LDNGDIKLFM
-418 RNQTGKVMMSTS
+418 RNQSGKVMMSTS
-430 KDGGYTWVN
+430 KDGGYTWVS
-439 TEKINELD
+439 TEKINELN

-455 IKYSK
+455 VKYSK
-460 RINGKEYIVFSGQS
+460 KINGKEYIVFSGQS
-474 RSGQGGDN
+474 ESGQSGDS
-482 LRRDGKLFL
+482 LRRNGKLFL
-491 GEVQESGEIKWDT
+491 GEVQEDGSIVWKTDK
-504 TNLVR
+504 LVR
-509 EIVSQG
+509 EIQSSG
-515 KAAGQP
+515 KANRTHP

-730 GMYVYTLASVA
+730 GMYVYTLASVV

-769 STVAPLKAPLTVN
+769 STVAPLKALLTVN

-794 LTANLAFNKMS
+794 LTANLALNKMS

-911 HNLIVDLSTS
+911 HNLIVDLSTG

>member
-1 MKKFNPSVLA
+1 MMKKFNPSVLA

-31 DKALLGV
+31 DKALFGV

-44 LLFHQSLVEQG
+44 LLFHQSLVKQG
-55 SENVPIWR
+55 SDNVPIWR

-111 ILDLPSQNTEHSP
+111 ILDLPSQNGDKSP
-124 VMNTSTNPWGDK
+124 IHNDAPNFNPWAYRRNGTDSTYR
-136 DNVIRQRIRDP
+136 N
-147 NYSSQY
+147 SS
-153 MNSAFLID
+153 FLID

-169 NGRVFLAVDMFPESA
+169 NGRIFLAVDMFPESTGLSGA
-184 GFFHLNGA
+184 TDNGVTE
-192 FNNPGKDGSGRLTID
+192 FGSGYVNIG
-207 GKQYLKLIY
+207 GKSYLQLKNGNTRY
-216 QDKQWTLR
+216 TLR
-224 EDGSVFDELNRK
+224 ENGEVFDQNNNK
-236 TQYKVIVKGD
+236 TDYKVIINGD
-246 PNKNFKDLGDVYN
+246 PKQNYKDLGNVMN
-259 ENNENIG
+259 SQGELLG
-266 NIYLTNRKG
+266 NIYLKKEG
-275 SKNEKAPF
+275 KNAKVPFTAPH
-283 YIPTTSYLWMTYS
+283 TSYFWLTHS

-302 WSSPIDISAQIKK
+302 WSQPIDLTAQVKK
-315 DWMRFLGTGPGV
+315 DWMRFFGTGPGV
-327 GIQTKNGNLIFPV
+327 GIQTQNGNLLFPI
-340 YYTNQNNVQST
+340 YYINRQGKQSA
-351 ALIISKD
+351 ALIISRD
-358 GGKSWELGQSPN
+358 GGKTWDLGQSPN
-370 DKRIELNGMNSHNLR
+370 DNRSDLYGQNSETLSRSNAG
-385 WDSWYA
+385 Y
-391 NTAKQKGFEL
+391 EL
-401 TEAQLVE
+401 TESQLVE
-408 LENGELKLFM
+408 LDNGDLKLFM
-418 RNQTGKVMMSTS
+418 RNTSGRVMMSTS
-430 KDGGYTWVN
+430 KDGGYTWIDTQKVDAL
-439 TEKINELD
+439 K

-460 RINGKEYIVFSGQS
+460 KINGKEYIVFSGQS
-474 RSGQGGDN
+474 VEGSGGDDK
-482 LRRDGKLFL
+482 RRDGKLFL
-491 GEVQESGEIKWDT
+491 GEVQEDGSIVWK
-504 TNLVR
+504 TNKLVR
-509 EIVSQG
+509 EIQSSG
-515 KAAGQP
+515 KANRTHP

-554 IEMQEFFWKAG
+554 IEMQEFFWRDG
-565 KIFSDVRQKEP
+565 KIFSDIRQKTP
-576 LVFTYDGT
+576 LTVTYNGADS
-584 ETLEKIGDGVAI
+584 LEKIGDGIAI
-596 KRGEGESQSE
+596 KQGMGENLGGVT
-606 INVSEGLLVLD
+606 VSEGTLVLAQKVAQD
-617 QQTKD
+617 
-622 GKNKAF
+622 KNKAF
-628 TQLTLNNSGVAQV
+628 TDVTLNKTGILQV
-641 NSTQNIDRLVVNNGA
+641 ESVQNIDTLTVNNDASGHI
-656 TGYLQFTVTDTH
+656 QFRVSDESTPILNIAKGV
-668 SPRLKINQDV
+668 SGKEV
-678 TAHGQIV
+678 K
-685 AVQVNLQKKLKP
+685 VQVNLQKKLKP

-707 EELIAFKD
+707 EELITFKD

-741 KPSVLRTTSQP
+741 KPSALRTTSQP

-794 LTANLAFNKMS
+794 LTANLALNKMS

-849 FNASYSG
+849 FNSSYSG

-866 ERGNH
+866 EGGNH
-871 ALYTALNKTSYKV
+871 AVYTALNKTSYKV

-900 GGSINWHSNLP
+900 GGSINWHSHLP
-911 HNLIVDLSTS
+911 HNLIVDLSTG
-921 YQKHKG
+921 YQKHRG
-927 DIEHAGHVKGYT
+927 DIEHASHVKGYT

-950 QWMKNAFI
+950 QWMKNASI

-981 LLKYNNFNALKT
+981 LLKYNHFNALKT

-1041 LNTQFVA
+1041 LSTQFVA

>member
-23 TFGQISQQ
+23 TFGQIQQQ
-31 DKALLGV
+31 DKALFGV

-55 SENVPIWR
+55 SDNVPIWR

-111 ILDLPSQNTEHSP
+111 ILDLPSKNGEKSP
-124 VMNTSTNPWGDK
+124 SAPDPVTFNAWGD
-136 DNVIRQRIRDP
+136 RP
-147 NYSSQY
+147 NCTTYC
-153 MNSAFLID
+153 NSAFLID

-169 NGRVFLAVDMFPESA
+169 NGRIFLAVDMFADGA
-184 GFFHLNGA
+184 GFFGVKDSGNGRI
-192 FNNPGKDGSGRLTID
+192 NID
-207 GKQYLKLIY
+207 GKQYPILNE
-216 QDKQWTLR
+216 KQSGQRWTLR
-224 EDGSVFDELNRK
+224 ENGEVFDHQNNK
-236 TQYKVIVKGD
+236 TNYRVVTKGD
-246 PNKNFKDLGDVYN
+246 PKVNFKDVGDIYN
-259 ENNENIG
+259 ERNEKLG
-266 NIYLTNRKG
+266 NIYLKD
-275 SKNEKAPF
+275 EKTPF
-283 YIPTTSYLWMTYS
+283 LAVNTAYVWLMHS

-302 WSSPIDISAQIKK
+302 WSNPIDLSAQVKK
-315 DWMRFLGTGPGV
+315 DWMKFFGTGPGV
-327 GIQTKNGNLIFPV
+327 GIQTKNGNLLFPI
-340 YYTNQNNVQST
+340 YYTNQHGKQSS
-351 ALIISKD
+351 ALVISKD
-358 GGKSWELGQSPN
+358 GGKTWDLGESPN
-370 DKRIELNGMNSHNLR
+370 DNRTTLKGMNSRELN
-385 WDSWYA
+385 WNSWENRSAESLGY
-391 NTAKQKGFEL
+391 EL
-401 TEAQLVE
+401 TESQLVE
-408 LENGELKLFM
+408 LNNGDIKLFM
-418 RNQTGKVMMSTS
+418 RNKSGKVMMSTS
-430 KDGGYTWVN
+430 KDGGYTWID
-439 TEKINELD
+439 TQKIDALN

-460 RINGKEYIVFSGQS
+460 KINGKEYVIFSGQS
-474 RSGQGGDN
+474 RQGSGGDG
-482 LRRDGKLFL
+482 LRQDGKLFL
-491 GEVQESGEIKWDT
+491 GEVQEDGSISWNTNKLVKEIISRGRAKT
-504 TNLVR
+504 QNSSYT
-509 EIVSQG
+509 
-515 KAAGQP
+515 

-542 NTTDY
+542 NTVDY

-554 IEMQEFFWKAG
+554 IEMQEFFWRDG
-565 KIFSDVRQKEP
+565 KIFSDIRQKTP
-576 LVFTYDGT
+576 LTVTYNGADS
-584 ETLEKIGDGVAI
+584 LEKIGDGIAI
-596 KRGEGESQSE
+596 KQGVGESLGGVT
-606 INVSEGLLVLD
+606 VSEGTLVLAQKSEQD
-617 QQTKD
+617 
-622 GKNKAF
+622 KNKAF
-628 TQLTLNNSGVAQV
+628 TDVTLNKTGILQV
-641 NSTQNIDRLVVNNGA
+641 ESVQNIDTLTVNNEASGHIQLSVSDESTPMLNIA
-656 TGYLQFTVTDTH
+656 KGVSGKEVKLH
-668 SPRLKINQDV
+668 
-678 TAHGQIV
+678 
-685 AVQVNLQKKLKP
+685 VNLQKKLKP

-730 GMYVYTLASVA
+730 GMYVYTLASVV

-769 STVAPLKAPLTVN
+769 STVAPLKALLTVN

-794 LTANLAFNKMS
+794 LTANLALNKMS

-911 HNLIVDLSTS
+911 HNLIVDLSTG

>member
-1 MKKFNPSVLA
+1 MMKKFNPSILA

-23 TFGQISQQ
+23 TFGQIQQQ
-31 DKALLGV
+31 DKALFGV

-44 LLFHQSLVEQG
+44 LLFHQSLVKQG
-55 SENVPIWR
+55 SDNVPIWR

-111 ILDLPSQNTEHSP
+111 ILDLPSQNGDKSP
-124 VMNTSTNPWGDK
+124 IHNDAPNFNPWAYRRNGTDSTYR
-136 DNVIRQRIRDP
+136 N
-147 NYSSQY
+147 SS
-153 MNSAFLID
+153 FLID

-169 NGRVFLAVDMFPESA
+169 NGRIFLAVDMFPESTGLSGA
-184 GFFHLNGA
+184 TDNGVTE
-192 FNNPGKDGSGRLTID
+192 FGSGYVNIG
-207 GKQYLKLIY
+207 GKSYLQLKNGNTRY
-216 QDKQWTLR
+216 TLR
-224 EDGSVFDELNRK
+224 ENGEVFDQNNNK
-236 TQYKVIVKGD
+236 TDYKVIINGD
-246 PNKNFKDLGDVYN
+246 PKQNYKDLGNVMN
-259 ENNENIG
+259 SQGELLG
-266 NIYLTNRKG
+266 NIYLKKEG
-275 SKNEKAPF
+275 KNAKVPFTAPH
-283 YIPTTSYLWMTYS
+283 ISYFWLTHS

-302 WSSPIDISAQIKK
+302 WSQPIDLTAQVKK
-315 DWMRFLGTGPGV
+315 DWMRFFGTGPGV
-327 GIQTKNGNLIFPV
+327 GIQTQNGNLLFPI
-340 YYTNQNNVQST
+340 YYINRQGKQSA
-351 ALIISKD
+351 ALIISRD
-358 GGKSWELGQSPN
+358 GGNTWDLGQSPN
-370 DKRIELNGMNSHNLR
+370 DNRPDLYGQNSETLSRSNAG
-385 WDSWYA
+385 Y
-391 NTAKQKGFEL
+391 EL
-401 TEAQLVE
+401 TESQLVE
-408 LENGELKLFM
+408 LDNGDLKLFM
-418 RNQTGKVMMSTS
+418 RNTSGRVMMSTS
-430 KDGGYTWVN
+430 KDGGYTWTDTHKV
-439 TEKINELD
+439 EALK

-460 RINGKEYIVFSGQS
+460 KINGKEYIVFSGQS
-474 RSGQGGDN
+474 VEGSGGDDK
-482 LRRDGKLFL
+482 RRDGKLFL
-491 GEVQESGEIKWDT
+491 GEVQEDGRIIWKTDK
-504 TNLVR
+504 LVR
-509 EIVSQG
+509 SIDSKG
-515 KAAGQP
+515 KANGRLP

-554 IEMQEFFWKAG
+554 IEMQEFFWRDG
-565 KIFSDVRQKEP
+565 KIFSDIRQKTP
-576 LVFTYDGT
+576 LTVTYNGADS
-584 ETLEKIGDGVAI
+584 LEKIGDGIAI
-596 KRGEGESQSE
+596 KQGVGESLGDVT
-606 INVSEGLLVLD
+606 VSEGTLVLAQKSEQD
-617 QQTKD
+617 
-622 GKNKAF
+622 KNKAF
-628 TQLTLNNSGVAQV
+628 TDVTLNKTGILQV
-641 NSTQNIDRLVVNNGA
+641 ESVQNIDTLTVNNEA
-656 TGYLQFTVTDTH
+656 SGYIQFSVSDESTPMLNIAKGVSGKEVKLH
-668 SPRLKINQDV
+668 
-678 TAHGQIV
+678 
-685 AVQVNLQKKLKP
+685 VNLQKKLKP

-794 LTANLAFNKMS
+794 LTANLALNKMS

-911 HNLIVDLSTS
+911 HNLIVDLSTG

>member
-1 MKKFNPSVLA
+1 MMKKFNPSVLA

-111 ILDLPSQNTEHSP
+111 ILDLPSQNGDKSP
-124 VMNTSTNPWGDK
+124 IRDDAPTFNPWG
-136 DNVIRQRIRDP
+136 IR
-147 NYSSQY
+147 SSNSAENKKY
-153 MNSAFLID
+153 RNSAFLID
-161 AQMVQDKR
+161 AQMLQDQR
-169 NGRVFLAVDMFPESA
+169 NGRLFLAVDMYPESTGLSGVA
-184 GFFHLNGA
+184 DNGIKELG
-192 FNNPGKDGSGRLTID
+192 NGYVNIGGKN
-207 GKQYLKLIY
+207 YLKLY
-216 QDKQWTLR
+216 PYGQVNRSHWTLR
-224 EDGSVFDELNRK
+224 ENGEVFDENNEK
-236 TQYKVIVKGD
+236 TEYRVEVNGKAEL
-246 PNKNFKDLGDVYN
+246 NFKDLGNVYKN
-259 ENNENIG
+259 GEYLG
-266 NIYLTNRKG
+266 NIYLKKED
-275 SKNEKAPF
+275 KNKNVPFVAPNTA
-283 YIPTTSYLWMTYS
+283 YIWLTHS

-302 WSSPIDISAQIKK
+302 WANPVDITSQVKK
-315 DWMRFLGTGPGV
+315 DWMRFFGTGPGV
-327 GIQTKNGNLIFPV
+327 GIQTKNGNLVFPV
-340 YYTNQNNVQST
+340 YYSNLAGMEST
-351 ALIISKD
+351 ALIISQD
-358 GGKSWELGQSPN
+358 GGKSWELGKSPN
-370 DKRIELNGMNSHNLR
+370 DTRLSGY
-385 WDSWYA
+385 DSRTSPS
-391 NTAKQKGFEL
+391 NTNRL

-408 LENGELKLFM
+408 LDNGDIKLFM
-418 RNQTGKVMMSTS
+418 RNQSGKVMMSTS
-430 KDGGYTWVN
+430 KDGGYTWVS
-439 TEKINELD
+439 TEKINELN

-460 RINGKEYIVFSGQS
+460 KINGKEYIVFSGQS
-474 RSGQGGDN
+474 ESGQGGDA
-482 LRRDGKLFL
+482 LRRNGKLFL
-491 GEVQESGEIKWDT
+491 GEVQEDGSIVWK
-504 TNLVR
+504 TNKLVR
-509 EIVSQG
+509 EIQSSG
-515 KAAGQP
+515 KANRTHP

-554 IEMQEFFWKAG
+554 IEMQEFFWRDG
-565 KIFSDVRQKEP
+565 KIFSDIRQKTP
-576 LVFTYDGT
+576 LTVTYNGADS
-584 ETLEKIGDGVAI
+584 LEKIGDGIAI
-596 KRGEGESQSE
+596 KQGMGENLGGVT
-606 INVSEGLLVLD
+606 VSEGTLVLAQKVAQD
-617 QQTKD
+617 
-622 GKNKAF
+622 KNKAF
-628 TQLTLNNSGVAQV
+628 TDVTLNKTGILQV
-641 NSTQNIDRLVVNNGA
+641 ESVQNIDTLTVNNDASGHI
-656 TGYLQFTVTDTH
+656 QFRVSDESTPILNIAKGV
-668 SPRLKINQDV
+668 SGKEV
-678 TAHGQIV
+678 K
-685 AVQVNLQKKLKP
+685 VQVNLQKKLKP

-707 EELIAFKD
+707 EELITFKD

-741 KPSVLRTTSQP
+741 KPSALRTTSQP

-794 LTANLAFNKMS
+794 LTANLALNKMS

-849 FNASYSG
+849 FNSSYSG

-866 ERGNH
+866 EGGNH
-871 ALYTALNKTSYKV
+871 AVYTALNKTSYKV

-900 GGSINWHSNLP
+900 GGSINWHSHLP
-911 HNLIVDLSTS
+911 HNLIVDLSTG

-927 DIEHAGHVKGYT
+927 DIEHASHVKGYT

-950 QWMKNAFI
+950 QWMKNASI

-981 LLKYNNFNALKT
+981 LLKYNHFNALKT

-1041 LNTQFVA
+1041 LSTQFVA

>member
-23 TFGQISQQ
+23 TFGQIQQQ
-31 DKALLGV
+31 DKALFGV

-55 SENVPIWR
+55 SDNVPIWR

-111 ILDLPSQNTEHSP
+111 ILDLPSKNGEKSP
-124 VMNTSTNPWGDK
+124 SAPDPVTFNAWGD
-136 DNVIRQRIRDP
+136 RP
-147 NYSSQY
+147 NCTTYC
-153 MNSAFLID
+153 NSAFLID

-169 NGRVFLAVDMFPESA
+169 NGRIFLAVDMFADGA
-184 GFFHLNGA
+184 GFFGVKDSGNGRI
-192 FNNPGKDGSGRLTID
+192 NID
-207 GKQYLKLIY
+207 GKQYPILNE
-216 QDKQWTLR
+216 KQSGQRWTLR
-224 EDGSVFDELNRK
+224 ENGEVFDHQNNK
-236 TQYKVIVKGD
+236 TNYRVVTKGD
-246 PNKNFKDLGDVYN
+246 PKVNFKDVGDIYN
-259 ENNENIG
+259 ERNEKLG
-266 NIYLTNRKG
+266 NIYLKD
-275 SKNEKAPF
+275 EKTPF
-283 YIPTTSYLWMTYS
+283 LAVNTAYVWLMHS

-302 WSSPIDISAQIKK
+302 WSNPIDLSAQVKK
-315 DWMRFLGTGPGV
+315 DWMKFFGTGPGV
-327 GIQTKNGNLIFPV
+327 GIQTKNGNLLFPI
-340 YYTNQNNVQST
+340 YYTNQHGKQSS
-351 ALIISKD
+351 ALVISKD
-358 GGKSWELGQSPN
+358 GGKTWDLGESPN
-370 DKRIELNGMNSHNLR
+370 DNRTTLKGMNSRELN
-385 WDSWYA
+385 WNSWENRSAESLGY
-391 NTAKQKGFEL
+391 EL
-401 TEAQLVE
+401 TESQLVE
-408 LENGELKLFM
+408 LNNGDIKLFM
-418 RNQTGKVMMSTS
+418 RNKSGKVMMSTS
-430 KDGGYTWVN
+430 KDGGYTWID
-439 TEKINELD
+439 TQKIDALN

-460 RINGKEYIVFSGQS
+460 KINGKEYVIFSGQS
-474 RSGQGGDN
+474 RQGSGGDG
-482 LRRDGKLFL
+482 LRQDGKLFL
-491 GEVQESGEIKWDT
+491 GEVQEDGSISWNTNKLVKEIISRGRAKT
-504 TNLVR
+504 QNSSYT
-509 EIVSQG
+509 
-515 KAAGQP
+515 

-542 NTTDY
+542 NTVDY

-554 IEMQEFFWKAG
+554 IEMQEFFWRDG
-565 KIFSDVRQKEP
+565 KIFSDIRQKTP
-576 LVFTYDGT
+576 LTVTYNGADS
-584 ETLEKIGDGVAI
+584 LEKIGDGIAI
-596 KRGEGESQSE
+596 KQGVGESLGGVT
-606 INVSEGLLVLD
+606 VSEGTLVLAQKSEQD
-617 QQTKD
+617 
-622 GKNKAF
+622 KNKAF
-628 TQLTLNNSGVAQV
+628 TDVTLNKTGILQV
-641 NSTQNIDRLVVNNGA
+641 ESVQNIDTLTVNNEASGHIQLSVSDESTPMLNIA
-656 TGYLQFTVTDTH
+656 KGVSGKEVKLH
-668 SPRLKINQDV
+668 
-678 TAHGQIV
+678 
-685 AVQVNLQKKLKP
+685 VNLQKKLKP

-794 LTANLAFNKMS
+794 LTANLALNKMS

-911 HNLIVDLSTS
+911 HNLIVDLSAG

>member
-23 TFGQISQQ
+23 TFGQIQQQ
-31 DKALLGV
+31 DKALFGV

-55 SENVPIWR
+55 SDNVPIWR

-111 ILDLPSQNTEHSP
+111 ILDLPSKNGEKSP
-124 VMNTSTNPWGDK
+124 SAPDPVTFNAWGD
-136 DNVIRQRIRDP
+136 RP
-147 NYSSQY
+147 NCTTYC
-153 MNSAFLID
+153 NSAFLID

-169 NGRVFLAVDMFPESA
+169 NGRIFLAVDMFADGA
-184 GFFHLNGA
+184 GFFGVKDSGNGRI
-192 FNNPGKDGSGRLTID
+192 NID
-207 GKQYLKLIY
+207 GKQYPILNE
-216 QDKQWTLR
+216 KQSGQRWTLR
-224 EDGSVFDELNRK
+224 ENGEVFDHQNNK
-236 TQYKVIVKGD
+236 TNYRVVTKGD
-246 PNKNFKDLGDVYN
+246 PKVNFKDVGDIYN
-259 ENNENIG
+259 ERNEKLG
-266 NIYLTNRKG
+266 NIYLKD
-275 SKNEKAPF
+275 EKTPF
-283 YIPTTSYLWMTYS
+283 LAVNTAYVWLMHS

-302 WSSPIDISAQIKK
+302 WSNPIDLSAQVKK
-315 DWMRFLGTGPGV
+315 DWMKFFGTGPGV
-327 GIQTKNGNLIFPV
+327 GIQTKNGNLLFPI
-340 YYTNQNNVQST
+340 YYTNQHGKQSS
-351 ALIISKD
+351 ALVISKD
-358 GGKSWELGQSPN
+358 GGKTWDLGESPN
-370 DKRIELNGMNSHNLR
+370 DNRTTLKGMNSRELN
-385 WDSWYA
+385 WNSWENRSAESLGY
-391 NTAKQKGFEL
+391 EL
-401 TEAQLVE
+401 TESQLVE
-408 LENGELKLFM
+408 LNNGDIKLFM
-418 RNQTGKVMMSTS
+418 RNKSGKVMMSTS
-430 KDGGYTWVN
+430 KDGGYTWID
-439 TEKINELD
+439 TQKIDALN

-460 RINGKEYIVFSGQS
+460 KINGKEYVIFSGQS
-474 RSGQGGDN
+474 RQGSGGDG
-482 LRRDGKLFL
+482 LRQDGKLFL
-491 GEVQESGEIKWDT
+491 GEVQEDGSISWNTNKLVKEIISRGRAKT
-504 TNLVR
+504 QNSSYT
-509 EIVSQG
+509 
-515 KAAGQP
+515 

-542 NTTDY
+542 NTVDY

-554 IEMQEFFWKAG
+554 IEMQEFFWRDG
-565 KIFSDVRQKEP
+565 KIFSDIRQKTP
-576 LVFTYDGT
+576 LTVTYNGADS
-584 ETLEKIGDGVAI
+584 LEKIGDGIAI
-596 KRGEGESQSE
+596 KQGVGESLGGVT
-606 INVSEGLLVLD
+606 VSEGTLVLAQKSEQD
-617 QQTKD
+617 
-622 GKNKAF
+622 KNKAF
-628 TQLTLNNSGVAQV
+628 TDVTLNKTGILQV
-641 NSTQNIDRLVVNNGA
+641 ESVQNIDTLTVNNEASGHIQLSVSDES
-656 TGYLQFTVTDTH
+656 TPML
-668 SPRLKINQDV
+668 N
-678 TAHGQIV
+678 IV
-685 AVQVNLQKKLKP
+685 KGVSGKEVKLHVNLQKKLKP

-794 LTANLAFNKMS
+794 LTANLALNKMS

-911 HNLIVDLSTS
+911 HNLIVDLSAG

>member
-1 MKKFNPSVLA
+1 
-11 LSISSLLLTSTL
+11 
-23 TFGQISQQ
+23 
-31 DKALLGV
+31 
-38 KEHQES
+38 
-44 LLFHQSLVEQG
+44 
-55 SENVPIWR
+55 
-63 IPSLLRT
+63 
-70 KDGVLIAAADKRWQH
+70 
-85 RGDWGDIDTAI
+85 
-96 RISHDDGK
+96 
-104 TWGNITT
+104 
-111 ILDLPSQNTEHSP
+111 
-124 VMNTSTNPWGDK
+124 
-136 DNVIRQRIRDP
+136 
-147 NYSSQY
+147 
-153 MNSAFLID
+153 
-161 AQMVQDKR
+161 
-169 NGRVFLAVDMFPESA
+169 
-184 GFFHLNGA
+184 
-192 FNNPGKDGSGRLTID
+192 
-207 GKQYLKLIY
+207 YLK
-216 QDKQWTLR
+216 K
-224 EDGSVFDELNRK
+224 EGKNA
-236 TQYKVIVKGD
+236 KVPFTAPHISY
-246 PNKNFKDLGDVYN
+246 FW
-259 ENNENIG
+259 
-266 NIYLTNRKG
+266 LTH
-275 SKNEKAPF
+275 
-283 YIPTTSYLWMTYS
+283 S

-302 WSSPIDISAQIKK
+302 WSQPIDLTAQVKK
-315 DWMRFLGTGPGV
+315 DWMRFFGTGPGV
-327 GIQTKNGNLIFPV
+327 GIQTQNGNLLFPI
-340 YYTNQNNVQST
+340 YYINRQGKQSA
-351 ALIISKD
+351 ALIISRD
-358 GGKSWELGQSPN
+358 GGNTWDLGQSPN
-370 DKRIELNGMNSHNLR
+370 DNRPDLYGQNSETLSRSNAG
-385 WDSWYA
+385 Y
-391 NTAKQKGFEL
+391 EL
-401 TEAQLVE
+401 TESQLVE
-408 LENGELKLFM
+408 LDNGDLKLFM
-418 RNQTGKVMMSTS
+418 RNTSGRVMMSTS
-430 KDGGYTWVN
+430 KDGGYTWTDTHKV
-439 TEKINELD
+439 EALK

-460 RINGKEYIVFSGQS
+460 KINGKEYIVFSGQS
-474 RSGQGGDN
+474 VEGSGGDDK
-482 LRRDGKLFL
+482 RRDGKLFL
-491 GEVQESGEIKWDT
+491 GEVQEDGRIIWKTDK
-504 TNLVR
+504 LVR
-509 EIVSQG
+509 SIDSKG
-515 KAAGQP
+515 KANGRLP

-554 IEMQEFFWKAG
+554 IEMQEFFWRDG
-565 KIFSDVRQKEP
+565 KIFSDIRQKTP
-576 LVFTYDGT
+576 LTVTYNGADS
-584 ETLEKIGDGVAI
+584 LEKIGDGIAI
-596 KRGEGESQSE
+596 KQGVGESLGGVT
-606 INVSEGLLVLD
+606 VSEGTLVLAQKSEQD
-617 QQTKD
+617 
-622 GKNKAF
+622 KNKAF
-628 TQLTLNNSGVAQV
+628 TDVTLNKTGILQV
-641 NSTQNIDRLVVNNGA
+641 ESVQNIDTLTVNNEA
-656 TGYLQFTVTDTH
+656 SGYIQFSVSDESTPMLNIAKGVSGKEVKLH
-668 SPRLKINQDV
+668 
-678 TAHGQIV
+678 
-685 AVQVNLQKKLKP
+685 VNLQKKLKP
-697 NDKGYYHAQG
+697 NDKGYYYAQG

-794 LTANLAFNKMS
+794 LTANLALNKMS

-911 HNLIVDLSTS
+911 HNLIVDLSAG

>member
-1 MKKFNPSVLA
+1 
-11 LSISSLLLTSTL
+11 I
-23 TFGQISQQ
+23 
-31 DKALLGV
+31 
-38 KEHQES
+38 
-44 LLFHQSLVEQG
+44 
-55 SENVPIWR
+55 
-63 IPSLLRT
+63 
-70 KDGVLIAAADKRWQH
+70 
-85 RGDWGDIDTAI
+85 
-96 RISHDDGK
+96 
-104 TWGNITT
+104 
-111 ILDLPSQNTEHSP
+111 
-124 VMNTSTNPWGDK
+124 
-136 DNVIRQRIRDP
+136 
-147 NYSSQY
+147 
-153 MNSAFLID
+153 
-161 AQMVQDKR
+161 
-169 NGRVFLAVDMFPESA
+169 
-184 GFFHLNGA
+184 
-192 FNNPGKDGSGRLTID
+192 
-207 GKQYLKLIY
+207 YLK
-216 QDKQWTLR
+216 K
-224 EDGSVFDELNRK
+224 EGKNA
-236 TQYKVIVKGD
+236 KVPFTAPHISY
-246 PNKNFKDLGDVYN
+246 FW
-259 ENNENIG
+259 
-266 NIYLTNRKG
+266 LTH
-275 SKNEKAPF
+275 
-283 YIPTTSYLWMTYS
+283 S

-302 WSSPIDISAQIKK
+302 WSQPIDLTAQVKK
-315 DWMRFLGTGPGV
+315 DWMRFFGTGPGV
-327 GIQTKNGNLIFPV
+327 GIQTQNGNLLFPI
-340 YYTNQNNVQST
+340 YYINRQGKQSA
-351 ALIISKD
+351 ALIISRD
-358 GGKSWELGQSPN
+358 GGNTWDLGQSPN
-370 DKRIELNGMNSHNLR
+370 DNRPDLYGQNSETLSRSNAG
-385 WDSWYA
+385 Y
-391 NTAKQKGFEL
+391 EL
-401 TEAQLVE
+401 TESQLVE
-408 LENGELKLFM
+408 LDNGDLKLFM
-418 RNQTGKVMMSTS
+418 RNTSGRVMMSTS
-430 KDGGYTWVN
+430 KDGGYTWTDTHKV
-439 TEKINELD
+439 EALK

-460 RINGKEYIVFSGQS
+460 KINGKEYIVFSGQS
-474 RSGQGGDN
+474 VEGSGGDDK
-482 LRRDGKLFL
+482 RRDGKLFL
-491 GEVQESGEIKWDT
+491 GEVQEDGRIIWKTDK
-504 TNLVR
+504 LVR
-509 EIVSQG
+509 SIDSKG
-515 KAAGQP
+515 KANGRLP

-554 IEMQEFFWKAG
+554 IEMQEFFWRDG
-565 KIFSDVRQKEP
+565 KIFSDIRQKTP
-576 LVFTYDGT
+576 LTVTYNGADS
-584 ETLEKIGDGVAI
+584 LEKIGDGIAI
-596 KRGEGESQSE
+596 KQGVGESLGGVT
-606 INVSEGLLVLD
+606 VSEGTLVLAQKSEQD
-617 QQTKD
+617 
-622 GKNKAF
+622 KNKAF
-628 TQLTLNNSGVAQV
+628 TDVTLNKTGILQV
-641 NSTQNIDRLVVNNGA
+641 ESVQNIDTLTVNNEA
-656 TGYLQFTVTDTH
+656 SGYIQFSVSDESTPMLNIAKGVSGKEVKLH
-668 SPRLKINQDV
+668 
-678 TAHGQIV
+678 
-685 AVQVNLQKKLKP
+685 VNLQKKLKP
-697 NDKGYYHAQG
+697 NDKGYYYAQG

-794 LTANLAFNKMS
+794 LTANLALNKMS

-911 HNLIVDLSTS
+911 HNLIVDLSAG

>member
-1 MKKFNPSVLA
+1 MWL
-11 LSISSLLLTSTL
+11 
-23 TFGQISQQ
+23 
-31 DKALLGV
+31 
-38 KEHQES
+38 
-44 LLFHQSLVEQG
+44 
-55 SENVPIWR
+55 
-63 IPSLLRT
+63 
-70 KDGVLIAAADKRWQH
+70 
-85 RGDWGDIDTAI
+85 
-96 RISHDDGK
+96 
-104 TWGNITT
+104 
-111 ILDLPSQNTEHSP
+111 
-124 VMNTSTNPWGDK
+124 
-136 DNVIRQRIRDP
+136 
-147 NYSSQY
+147 
-153 MNSAFLID
+153 
-161 AQMVQDKR
+161 
-169 NGRVFLAVDMFPESA
+169 
-184 GFFHLNGA
+184 
-192 FNNPGKDGSGRLTID
+192 
-207 GKQYLKLIY
+207 
-216 QDKQWTLR
+216 
-224 EDGSVFDELNRK
+224 
-236 TQYKVIVKGD
+236 
-246 PNKNFKDLGDVYN
+246 
-259 ENNENIG
+259 
-266 NIYLTNRKG
+266 
-275 SKNEKAPF
+275 
-283 YIPTTSYLWMTYS
+283 TYS

-302 WSSPIDISAQIKK
+302 WVNPIDITSQVKK
-315 DWMRFLGTGPGV
+315 DWMRFFGTGPGV
-327 GIQTKNGNLIFPV
+327 GIQTKNGNLVLPV
-340 YYTNQNNVQST
+340 YYSNLSGMESA
-351 ALIISKD
+351 ALIISQD
-358 GGKSWELGQSPN
+358 GGKSWELGKSPN
-370 DKRIELNGMNSHNLR
+370 DTRLNGY
-385 WDSWYA
+385 DSRTSPS
-391 NTAKQKGFEL
+391 NTNRL

-408 LENGELKLFM
+408 LDNGDIKLFM
-418 RNQTGKVMMSTS
+418 RNQSGKVMMSTS
-430 KDGGYTWVN
+430 KDGGYTWVS
-439 TEKINELD
+439 TEKINELN

-460 RINGKEYIVFSGQS
+460 KINGKEYIVFSGQS
-474 RSGQGGDN
+474 ESGQSGDA
-482 LRRDGKLFL
+482 LRRNGKLFL
-491 GEVQESGEIKWDT
+491 GEVQEDGSIVWKI
-504 TNLVR
+504 NKLVR
-509 EIVSQG
+509 DIQSSGLAKQNG
-515 KAAGQP
+515 RSYP

-628 TQLTLNNSGVAQV
+628 TQLTLNSSGVVQV

-794 LTANLAFNKMS
+794 LTANLALNKMS

-894 AKYQSW
+894 AKYHSW

-911 HNLIVDLSTS
+911 HNLIVDLSTG

>member
-1 MKKFNPSVLA
+1 MMKKFNPSVLA

-23 TFGQISQQ
+23 TFGQIQQQ
-31 DKALLGV
+31 DKAHFGV

-55 SENVPIWR
+55 SDNVPIWR

-111 ILDLPSQNTEHSP
+111 ILDLPSKNGEKSP
-124 VMNTSTNPWGDK
+124 SAPDPVTFNAWGD
-136 DNVIRQRIRDP
+136 RQ
-147 NYSSQY
+147 NCTTYC
-153 MNSAFLID
+153 NSAFLID

-169 NGRVFLAVDMFPESA
+169 NGRIFLAVDMFADGA
-184 GFFHLNGA
+184 GFFGVKDSGNGRI
-192 FNNPGKDGSGRLTID
+192 NID
-207 GKQYLKLIY
+207 GKQYPILNE
-216 QDKQWTLR
+216 KQSGQRWTLR
-224 EDGSVFDELNRK
+224 ENGEVFDHENKK
-236 TQYKVIVKGD
+236 TSYRVVVEGNPKL
-246 PNKNFKDLGDVYN
+246 NFKDLGDIYN
-259 ENNENIG
+259 ERNEKVG
-266 NIYLTNRKG
+266 NIYLKDRNT
-275 SKNEKAPF
+275 PF
-283 YIPTTSYLWMTYS
+283 LAINTAYVWLIHS

-302 WSSPIDISAQIKK
+302 WSNPIDLSAQVKK
-315 DWMRFLGTGPGV
+315 DWMKFFGTGPGV
-327 GIQTKNGNLIFPV
+327 GIQTKNGSLLFPI
-340 YYTNQNNVQST
+340 YYTNQHGKQSS
-351 ALIISKD
+351 ALVISKD
-358 GGKSWELGQSPN
+358 GGKTWDLGASPN
-370 DKRIELNGMNSHNLR
+370 DSRPDLYGQNSQTLR
-385 WDSWYA
+385 T
-391 NTAKQKGFEL
+391 NQRGHEL
-401 TEAQLVE
+401 TESQLIE
-408 LENGELKLFM
+408 LENGDLKLFM
-418 RNQTGKVMMSTS
+418 RNTSGRVIMSTS
-430 KDGGYTWVN
+430 KDGGYTWLDTNQVS
-439 TEKINELD
+439 ELK

-460 RINGKEYIVFSGQS
+460 KINGKEYIVFSGQS
-474 RSGQGGDN
+474 ESGQSGDAF
-482 LRRDGKLFL
+482 RRNGKLFL
-491 GEVQESGEIKWDT
+491 GEVQEDGFIVWKTDK
-504 TNLVR
+504 LLR
-509 EIVSQG
+509 EISSTGTSRQSNLRG
-515 KAAGQP
+515 YS
-521 NGYVYSSMAELGDG
+521 NGYVYSSLAELGDG

-542 NTTDY
+542 NTVDY

-554 IEMQEFFWKAG
+554 IEMQEFFWRDG
-565 KIFSDVRQKEP
+565 KIFSDIRQKTP
-576 LVFTYDGT
+576 LAVTYNGADS
-584 ETLEKIGDGVAI
+584 LEKIGDGIAI
-596 KRGEGESQSE
+596 KQGVGESLGGVT
-606 INVSEGLLVLD
+606 VSEGTLVLAQKSEQD
-617 QQTKD
+617 
-622 GKNKAF
+622 KNKAF
-628 TQLTLNNSGVAQV
+628 TDVTLNKTGILQV
-641 NSTQNIDRLVVNNGA
+641 ESVQNIDTLTVNNEA
-656 TGYLQFTVTDTH
+656 SGYIQFSVSDESTPMLNIAKGVSGKEVKLH
-668 SPRLKINQDV
+668 
-678 TAHGQIV
+678 
-685 AVQVNLQKKLKP
+685 VNLQKKLKP
-697 NDKGYYHAQG
+697 NDKGYYYAQG

-794 LTANLAFNKMS
+794 LTANLALNKMS

-849 FNASYSG
+849 FYASYSG

-871 ALYTALNKTSYKV
+871 ALYTALNKTFYKV

-911 HNLIVDLSTS
+911 HNLIVDLSTG

-927 DIEHAGHVKGYT
+927 DIEHAGHVKGYS

-1059 VGFQHARNKGQSS
+1059 VGFQHARNKGLFS

>member
-23 TFGQISQQ
+23 TFGQIQQQ
-31 DKALLGV
+31 DKAHFGV

-55 SENVPIWR
+55 SDNVPIWR

-111 ILDLPSQNTEHSP
+111 ILDLPSQNGEKSP
-124 VMNTSTNPWGDK
+124 IHNDAPNFNPWAYRRNGTDSTYR
-136 DNVIRQRIRDP
+136 N
-147 NYSSQY
+147 SS
-153 MNSAFLID
+153 FLID

-169 NGRVFLAVDMFPESA
+169 NGRIFLAVDMFPESTGLSGTA
-184 GFFHLNGA
+184 DNGVTE
-192 FNNPGKDGSGRLTID
+192 FGSGYVNIG
-207 GKQYLKLIY
+207 GKSYLQLKNGNARY
-216 QDKQWTLR
+216 TLR
-224 EDGSVFDELNRK
+224 ENGEVFDQNNNK
-236 TQYKVIVKGD
+236 TDYKVIINGD
-246 PNKNFKDLGDVYN
+246 PKQNYKDLGDVMN
-259 ENNENIG
+259 SQGELLG
-266 NIYLTNRKG
+266 NIYLKKEG
-275 SKNEKAPF
+275 KNAKVPFTAPH
-283 YIPTTSYLWMTYS
+283 ISYFWLTHS

-302 WSSPIDISAQIKK
+302 WSQPIDLTPQVKK
-315 DWMRFLGTGPGV
+315 DWMRFFGTGPGV
-327 GIQTKNGNLIFPV
+327 GIQTKNGNLLFPI
-340 YYTNQNNVQST
+340 YYINRQSKQSS

-358 GGKSWELGQSPN
+358 GGKTWDLGQSPN
-370 DKRIELNGMNSHNLR
+370 DNRPDLYGQNSETLGSSSVGH
-385 WDSWYA
+385 
-391 NTAKQKGFEL
+391 GHEL
-401 TEAQLVE
+401 TESQLVE
-408 LENGELKLFM
+408 LDNGDLKLFM
-418 RNQTGKVMMSTS
+418 RNTSGRVMMSTS
-430 KDGGYTWVN
+430 KDGGYTW
-439 TEKINELD
+439 TETQKVEALK

-460 RINGKEYIVFSGQS
+460 KINGKEYIVFSGQS
-474 RSGQGGDN
+474 ESGQSGDA
-482 LRRDGKLFL
+482 LRRNGKLFL
-491 GEVQESGEIKWDT
+491 GEVQEDGSIVWKI
-504 TNLVR
+504 NKLVR
-509 EIVSQG
+509 DIQSSGLAKQNG
-515 KAAGQP
+515 RSYP

-596 KRGEGESQSE
+596 KQGVGESLGGVT
-606 INVSEGLLVLD
+606 VSEGTLVLAQKSAQD
-617 QQTKD
+617 
-622 GKNKAF
+622 KNKAF
-628 TQLTLNNSGVAQV
+628 TDVTLNKTGILQV
-641 NSTQNIDRLVVNNGA
+641 ESVQNIDTLTVNNEASGHIQFSVSDESTPILNIAKGA
-656 TGYLQFTVTDTH
+656 FGKEVKLH
-668 SPRLKINQDV
+668 
-678 TAHGQIV
+678 
-685 AVQVNLQKKLKP
+685 VNLQKKLQP

-794 LTANLAFNKMS
+794 LTANLALNKMS

-813 HETRLLQEKDRSIF
+813 NETRLLQEKDRSIF

-911 HNLIVDLSTS
+911 HNLIVDLSTG

>member
-23 TFGQISQQ
+23 TFGQIQQQ
-31 DKALLGV
+31 DKALFGV

-44 LLFHQSLVEQG
+44 LLFHQSLVKQG
-55 SENVPIWR
+55 SDNVPIWR

-111 ILDLPSQNTEHSP
+111 ILDLPSQNGEKSP
-124 VMNTSTNPWGDK
+124 IHNDAPNFNPWAYRRNGTDSTYR
-136 DNVIRQRIRDP
+136 N
-147 NYSSQY
+147 SS
-153 MNSAFLID
+153 FLID

-169 NGRVFLAVDMFPESA
+169 NGRIFLAVDMFPESTGLSGTA
-184 GFFHLNGA
+184 DNGVTE
-192 FNNPGKDGSGRLTID
+192 FGSGYVNIG
-207 GKQYLKLIY
+207 GKSYLQLKNGNARY
-216 QDKQWTLR
+216 TLR
-224 EDGSVFDELNRK
+224 ENGEVFDQNNNK
-236 TQYKVIVKGD
+236 TDYKVIINGD
-246 PNKNFKDLGDVYN
+246 PKQNYKDLGDVMN
-259 ENNENIG
+259 SQGELLG
-266 NIYLTNRKG
+266 NIYLKKEG
-275 SKNEKAPF
+275 KNAKVPFTAPH
-283 YIPTTSYLWMTYS
+283 ISYFWLTHS

-302 WSSPIDISAQIKK
+302 WSQPIDLTPQVKK
-315 DWMRFLGTGPGV
+315 DWMRFFGTGPGV
-327 GIQTKNGNLIFPV
+327 GIQTQNGNLLFPI
-340 YYTNQNNVQST
+340 YYINRQGKQSS

-358 GGKSWELGQSPN
+358 GGKTWDLGQSPN
-370 DKRIELNGMNSHNLR
+370 DNRPDLYGQNSETLGSSSVGH
-385 WDSWYA
+385 
-391 NTAKQKGFEL
+391 GHEL
-401 TEAQLVE
+401 TESQLVE
-408 LENGELKLFM
+408 LDNGDLKLFM
-418 RNQTGKVMMSTS
+418 RNTSGRVMMSTS
-430 KDGGYTWVN
+430 KDGGYTW
-439 TEKINELD
+439 TETQKVEALK

-460 RINGKEYIVFSGQS
+460 KINGKEYIVFSGQS
-474 RSGQGGDN
+474 ESGQSGDA
-482 LRRDGKLFL
+482 LRRNGKLFL
-491 GEVQESGEIKWDT
+491 GEVQEDGSIVWKI
-504 TNLVR
+504 NKLVR
-509 EIVSQG
+509 DIQSSGLAKQNG
-515 KAAGQP
+515 RSYP

-628 TQLTLNNSGVAQV
+628 TQLTLNSSGVVQV

-794 LTANLAFNKMS
+794 LTANLALNKMS

-894 AKYQSW
+894 AKYHSW

-911 HNLIVDLSTS
+911 HNLIVDLSAG

-1010 LLSYDMYQ
+1010 LLSYGMYQ

>member
-23 TFGQISQQ
+23 TFGQIQQQ
-31 DKALLGV
+31 DKALFGV

-55 SENVPIWR
+55 SDNVPIWR

-111 ILDLPSQNTEHSP
+111 ILDLPSKNGEKSP
-124 VMNTSTNPWGDK
+124 SAPDPVTFNAWGD
-136 DNVIRQRIRDP
+136 RP
-147 NYSSQY
+147 NCTTYC
-153 MNSAFLID
+153 NSAFLID

-169 NGRVFLAVDMFPESA
+169 NGRIFLAVDMFADGA
-184 GFFHLNGA
+184 GFFGVKDSGNGRI
-192 FNNPGKDGSGRLTID
+192 NID
-207 GKQYLKLIY
+207 GKQYPILNE
-216 QDKQWTLR
+216 KQSGKRWTLR
-224 EDGSVFDELNRK
+224 ENGEVFDHQNNK
-236 TQYKVIVKGD
+236 TNYRVVTKGD
-246 PNKNFKDLGDVYN
+246 PKVNFKDVGDIYN
-259 ENNENIG
+259 ERNEKLG
-266 NIYLTNRKG
+266 NIYLKD
-275 SKNEKAPF
+275 EKTPF
-283 YIPTTSYLWMTYS
+283 LAVNTAYVWLMHS

-302 WSSPIDISAQIKK
+302 WSNPIDLSAQVKK
-315 DWMRFLGTGPGV
+315 DWMKFFGTGPGV
-327 GIQTKNGNLIFPV
+327 GIQTKNGNLLFPI
-340 YYTNQNNVQST
+340 YYTNQHGKQSS
-351 ALIISKD
+351 ALVISKD
-358 GGKSWELGQSPN
+358 GGKTWDLGESPN
-370 DKRIELNGMNSHNLR
+370 DNRTTLKGMNSRELN
-385 WDSWYA
+385 WNSWENRSAESLGY
-391 NTAKQKGFEL
+391 EL
-401 TEAQLVE
+401 TESQLVE
-408 LENGELKLFM
+408 LNNGDIKLFM
-418 RNQTGKVMMSTS
+418 RNKSGKVMMSTS
-430 KDGGYTWVN
+430 KDGGYTWID
-439 TEKINELD
+439 TQKIDALN

-460 RINGKEYIVFSGQS
+460 KINGKEYVIFSGQS
-474 RSGQGGDN
+474 RQGSGGDG
-482 LRRDGKLFL
+482 LRQDGKLFL
-491 GEVQESGEIKWDT
+491 GEVQEDGSISWNTNKLVKEIISRGRAKT
-504 TNLVR
+504 QNSSYT
-509 EIVSQG
+509 
-515 KAAGQP
+515 

-542 NTTDY
+542 NTVDY

-554 IEMQEFFWKAG
+554 IEMQEFFWRDG
-565 KIFSDVRQKEP
+565 KIFSDIRQKTP
-576 LVFTYDGT
+576 LTVTYNGADS
-584 ETLEKIGDGVAI
+584 LEKIGDGIAI
-596 KRGEGESQSE
+596 KQGVGESLGGVT
-606 INVSEGLLVLD
+606 VSEGTLVLAQKSEQD
-617 QQTKD
+617 
-622 GKNKAF
+622 KNKAF
-628 TQLTLNNSGVAQV
+628 TDVTLNKTGILQV
-641 NSTQNIDRLVVNNGA
+641 ESVQNIDTLTVNNEASGHIQLSVSDESTPMLNIA
-656 TGYLQFTVTDTH
+656 KGVSGKEVKLH
-668 SPRLKINQDV
+668 
-678 TAHGQIV
+678 
-685 AVQVNLQKKLKP
+685 VNLQKKLKP

-730 GMYVYTLASVA
+730 GMYVYTLASVV

-769 STVAPLKAPLTVN
+769 STVAPLKALLTVN

-794 LTANLAFNKMS
+794 LTANLALNKMS

-911 HNLIVDLSTS
+911 HNLIVDLSTG

>member
-1 MKKFNPSVLA
+1 
-11 LSISSLLLTSTL
+11 
-23 TFGQISQQ
+23 
-31 DKALLGV
+31 
-38 KEHQES
+38 
-44 LLFHQSLVEQG
+44 
-55 SENVPIWR
+55 
-63 IPSLLRT
+63 
-70 KDGVLIAAADKRWQH
+70 
-85 RGDWGDIDTAI
+85 
-96 RISHDDGK
+96 
-104 TWGNITT
+104 
-111 ILDLPSQNTEHSP
+111 
-124 VMNTSTNPWGDK
+124 
-136 DNVIRQRIRDP
+136 
-147 NYSSQY
+147 
-153 MNSAFLID
+153 
-161 AQMVQDKR
+161 
-169 NGRVFLAVDMFPESA
+169 
-184 GFFHLNGA
+184 
-192 FNNPGKDGSGRLTID
+192 
-207 GKQYLKLIY
+207 
-216 QDKQWTLR
+216 
-224 EDGSVFDELNRK
+224 
-236 TQYKVIVKGD
+236 
-246 PNKNFKDLGDVYN
+246 
-259 ENNENIG
+259 
-266 NIYLTNRKG
+266 
-275 SKNEKAPF
+275 
-283 YIPTTSYLWMTYS
+283 
-296 DDNGKT
+296 
-302 WSSPIDISAQIKK
+302 
-315 DWMRFLGTGPGV
+315 MRFFGTGPGV
-327 GIQTKNGNLIFPV
+327 GIQTKNGNLVLPV
-340 YYTNQNNVQST
+340 YYSNLSGMESA
-351 ALIISKD
+351 ALIISQD
-358 GGKSWELGQSPN
+358 GGKSWELGKSPN
-370 DKRIELNGMNSHNLR
+370 DTRLNGY
-385 WDSWYA
+385 DSRTSPS
-391 NTAKQKGFEL
+391 NTNRL

-408 LENGELKLFM
+408 LDNGDIKLFM
-418 RNQTGKVMMSTS
+418 RNQSGKVMMSTS
-430 KDGGYTWVN
+430 KDGGYTWVS
-439 TEKINELD
+439 TEKINELN

-460 RINGKEYIVFSGQS
+460 KINGKEYIVFSGQS
-474 RSGQGGDN
+474 ESGQSGDA
-482 LRRDGKLFL
+482 LRRNGKLFL
-491 GEVQESGEIKWDT
+491 GEVQEDGSIVWKI
-504 TNLVR
+504 NKLVR
-509 EIVSQG
+509 DIQSSGLAKQNG
-515 KAAGQP
+515 RSYP

-628 TQLTLNNSGVAQV
+628 TQLTLNSSGVVQV

-794 LTANLAFNKMS
+794 LTANLALNKMS

-894 AKYQSW
+894 AKYHSW

-911 HNLIVDLSTS
+911 HNLIVDLSTG

>member
-1 MKKFNPSVLA
+1 MKKFNPSILA

-23 TFGQISQQ
+23 TFGQIQQQ
-31 DKALLGV
+31 DKALFGV

-44 LLFHQSLVEQG
+44 LLFHQSLVKQG
-55 SENVPIWR
+55 SDNVPIWR

-111 ILDLPSQNTEHSP
+111 ILDLPSQNGEKSP
-124 VMNTSTNPWGDK
+124 IHNDAPNFNPWAYRRNGTDSTYR
-136 DNVIRQRIRDP
+136 N
-147 NYSSQY
+147 SS
-153 MNSAFLID
+153 FLID

-169 NGRVFLAVDMFPESA
+169 NGRIFLAVDMFPESTGLSGTA
-184 GFFHLNGA
+184 DNGVTE
-192 FNNPGKDGSGRLTID
+192 FGSGYVNID
-207 GKQYLKLIY
+207 GKFYLQLKNGNARY
-216 QDKQWTLR
+216 TLR
-224 EDGSVFDELNRK
+224 ENGEVFDQNNHK
-236 TQYKVIVKGD
+236 TDYKVIINGD
-246 PNKNFKDLGDVYN
+246 SKQNYKDLGNVMN
-259 ENNENIG
+259 SKGELLG
-266 NIYLTNRKG
+266 NIYLKKEG
-275 SKNEKAPF
+275 KNAKVPFTAPH
-283 YIPTTSYLWMTYS
+283 ISYFWLTHS

-302 WSSPIDISAQIKK
+302 WSQPIDLTAQVKK
-315 DWMRFLGTGPGV
+315 DWMRFFGTGPGV
-327 GIQTKNGNLIFPV
+327 GIQTQNGNLLFPI
-340 YYTNQNNVQST
+340 YYINRQGKQSA
-351 ALIISKD
+351 ALIISRD
-358 GGKSWELGQSPN
+358 GGNTWDLGQSPN
-370 DKRIELNGMNSHNLR
+370 DNRPDLYGQNSETLSRSNAG
-385 WDSWYA
+385 Y
-391 NTAKQKGFEL
+391 EL
-401 TEAQLVE
+401 TESQLVE
-408 LENGELKLFM
+408 LDNGDLKLFM
-418 RNQTGKVMMSTS
+418 RNTSGRVMMSTS
-430 KDGGYTWVN
+430 KDGGYTWTDTHKV
-439 TEKINELD
+439 EALK

-460 RINGKEYIVFSGQS
+460 KINGKEYIVFSGQS
-474 RSGQGGDN
+474 VEGSGGDDK
-482 LRRDGKLFL
+482 RRDGKLFL
-491 GEVQESGEIKWDT
+491 GEVQEDGRIIWKTDK
-504 TNLVR
+504 LVR
-509 EIVSQG
+509 SIDSKG
-515 KAAGQP
+515 KANGRLP

-554 IEMQEFFWKAG
+554 IEMQEFFWRDG
-565 KIFSDVRQKEP
+565 KIFSDIRQKTP
-576 LVFTYDGT
+576 LTVTYNGADS
-584 ETLEKIGDGVAI
+584 LEKIGDGIAI
-596 KRGEGESQSE
+596 KQGVGESLGGVT
-606 INVSEGLLVLD
+606 VSEGTLVLAQKSEQD
-617 QQTKD
+617 
-622 GKNKAF
+622 KNKAF
-628 TQLTLNNSGVAQV
+628 TDVTLNKTGILQV
-641 NSTQNIDRLVVNNGA
+641 ESVQNIDTLAVNNEA
-656 TGYLQFTVTDTH
+656 SGYIQFSVSDESTPMLNIAKGV
-668 SPRLKINQDV
+668 SGKEVKL
-678 TAHGQIV
+678 
-685 AVQVNLQKKLKP
+685 QVNLQKKLKP

-715 NGQVKWRLVNDELKD
+715 NGQVKWRLVDDELKD

-794 LTANLAFNKMS
+794 LTANLALNKMS

-911 HNLIVDLSTS
+911 HNLIVDLSTG

-1033 GKLADTLH
+1033 GKVADTLH

-1059 VGFQHARNKGQSS
+1059 VGFQHARSKGQSS